1 MKNLYNSKINE
12 VFLAQIKRNKKFS
25 KSKFNYLPEE
35 IYNFFF
41 LTFTLLFSLAI
52 ISHDPTDPN
61 FFKTGLGDT
70 INNYI
75 GVFGSY
81 ISHITFMVLGNSSY
95 FFTSLLLYLA
105 LCKYRILSNDI
116 KLASLKN
123 ITLIVIMLI
132 SLSLLFE
139 FTVPNSGGYLGHL
152 IFYYVSNYIGDY
164 GTLLASVLIL
174 IYSFT
179 IYFNVS
185 IMSLLKKTN
194 KIFTYVYLKTKY
206 NIKSFYEKTN
216 LKIQLNKQKKDNI
229 ENNKEKAPRSTTVE
243 ILKEK
248 PVESKR
254 AFKEKQQILFSDD
267 NNRLPLIEFLEK
279 HDSEII
285 SHDEDSLKLMSE
297 LLEQNLS
304 HYGISAK
311 VKAVKPGP
319 IVTLFEIEPVAGTKA
334 ATINT
339 ISKDLARTM
348 TVPSLRVVETVP
360 GTAHIG
366 IEIPNDDRETV
377 SLKDIIS
384 SKEFEDSKA
393 SLTMALGKD
402 IQGKP
407 VCIDLHKLPHL
418 LVAGTTGSGKS
429 VAVHSMIVSLL
440 YKHDVDHLKF
450 LMIDPKML
458 ELSTYEGLPHLLH
471 PVVTDMNEAK
481 SVLHWC
487 VQEMERRYRF
497 MMDLNVRNIQSYN
510 KQIKKNQD
518 EGVNVVYG
526 PSEGNNEKFHEKIPY
541 IVVVVDEFADMM
553 QTVGKKV
560 EDLITRLAQKA
571 RAAGIHLILATQRPS
586 VNVITG
592 LIKANI
598 PTRIGMKVS
607 SNIDSRTILDSMGA
621 EQLLGL
627 GDMLFRDSGTNVL
640 KRIHGSYVSENE
652 ISKITDFLREQKISD
667 EIESILLEDNDDTT
681 DNEINETS
689 DELYNE
695 AVSIVK
701 ETKKTS
707 ISFLQRKLK
716 IGYNRAANLIEAMEA
731 KGILS
736 EPQTNGNRD
745 IL

>member
-1 MKNLYNSKINE
+1 
-12 VFLAQIKRNKKFS
+12 LAQIKRNKKFT
-25 KSKFNYLPEE
+25 KTKLNYLPKE
-35 IYNFFF
+35 IFNFFF
-41 LTFTLLFSLAI
+41 LTFTLLFTLSI
-52 ISHDPTDPN
+52 ISYDPSDPN

-75 GVFGSY
+75 GIFGSY
-81 ISHITFMVLGNSSY
+81 VSHITFMLFGKTTYFISVLLIYLVLERYGLVPSRGTIFSYKNSLLVLLIL
-95 FFTSLLLYLA
+95 TSLSIISDF
-105 LCKYRILSNDI
+105 ILSG
-116 KLASLKN
+116 
-123 ITLIVIMLI
+123 T
-132 SLSLLFE
+132 
-139 FTVPNSGGYLGHL
+139 GGYLGHISL
-152 IFYYVSNYIGDY
+152 HHLSNYIGAY
-164 GTLLASVLIL
+164 GSVIASLLTLLFSLVHYFDISVLST
-174 IYSFT
+174 YNRF
-179 IYFNVS
+179 
-185 IMSLLKKTN
+185 K
-194 KIFTYVYLKTKY
+194 KIFTYLYLKIKY
-206 NIKSFYEKTN
+206 KVLIFYEKTN
-216 LKIQLNKQKKDNI
+216 LQIQLAKQKKNNNENI
-229 ENNKEKAPRSTTVE
+229 IKKEPSTTQVE
-243 ILKEK
+243 IIKQK
-248 PVESKR
+248 SIESKR
-254 AFKEKQQILFSDD
+254 EFKEKQQTLFSD
-267 NNRLPLIEFLEK
+267 NNKLPLLEFLEK
-279 HDSEII
+279 HNSEII
-285 SHDEDSLKLMSE
+285 NHDEDSLKLMSE
-297 LLEQNLS
+297 MLEQNLQ

-319 IVTLFEIEPVAGTKA
+319 IVTLFEIEPIAGTKA
-334 ATINT
+334 ATIST

-384 SKEFEDSKA
+384 SKEFENSKA
-393 SLTMALGKD
+393 ALTMALGKD

-407 VCIDLHKLPHL
+407 VCVDLHKLPHL

-440 YKHDVDHLKF
+440 YKHDIENLKF

-510 KQIKKNQD
+510 KQLKQNIDDGIKT
-518 EGVNVVYG
+518 VYG
-526 PSEGNNEKFHEKIPY
+526 PTEGNNEKYHEKLPY

-598 PTRIGMKVS
+598 PTRIGLKVS

-627 GDMLFRDSGTNVL
+627 GDMLFRGSGTNVL
-640 KRIHGSYVSENE
+640 QRIHGAFVSEGE
-652 ISKITDFLREQKISD
+652 ITKIADFLRDQKRND
-667 EIESILLEDNDDTT
+667 DIESILLDNDETE
-681 DNEINETS
+681 NQEEINETS

-695 AVSIVK
+695 AVNIVK
-701 ETKKTS
+701 DTKKTS

-736 EPQTNGNRD
+736 EPQSNGNRD

>member
-1 MKNLYNSKINE
+1 M
-12 VFLAQIKRNKKFS
+12 AQIKRNKKFT
-25 KSKFNYLPEE
+25 KTKLNYLPKE
-35 IYNFFF
+35 IFNFFF
-41 LTFTLLFSLAI
+41 LTFTLLFTLSV
-52 ISHDPTDPN
+52 ISHDPSDPN

-75 GVFGSY
+75 GIFGSY
-81 ISHITFMVLGNSSY
+81 VSHMTFMIFGNTTYFITVLLIYLVLERYGLVPSRGTIFSY
-95 FFTSLLLYLA
+95 KNSLLVL
-105 LCKYRILSNDI
+105 
-116 KLASLKN
+116 
-123 ITLIVIMLI
+123 LILI
-132 SLSLLFE
+132 SLSILSDFILSG
-139 FTVPNSGGYLGHL
+139 TGGYLGHISL
-152 IFYYVSNYIGDY
+152 HHLSNYIGVY
-164 GTLLASVLIL
+164 GSVTASLVTLLYSLVYYFDISVLST
-174 IYSFT
+174 YHRF
-179 IYFNVS
+179 
-185 IMSLLKKTN
+185 K
-194 KIFTYVYLKTKY
+194 KIFIYLYLKIKY
-206 NIKSFYEKTN
+206 KALSFYEKTN
-216 LKIQLNKQKKDNI
+216 LQIQLAKQKKN
-229 ENNKEKAPRSTTVE
+229 NNKNIIKKEPNTTEVE
-243 ILKEK
+243 IIK
-248 PVESKR
+248 PKSIESKR
-254 AFKEKQQILFSDD
+254 EFKEKQQTLFSD
-267 NNRLPLIEFLEK
+267 NNKLPLLEFLEK
-279 HDSEII
+279 HNSEII
-285 SHDEDSLKLMSE
+285 NHDEDSLKLMSE
-297 LLEQNLS
+297 MLEQNLQ

-319 IVTLFEIEPVAGTKA
+319 IVTLFEIEPIAGTKA
-334 ATINT
+334 ATIST

-384 SKEFEDSKA
+384 SKEFENSKA
-393 SLTMALGKD
+393 ALTMALGKD

-407 VCIDLHKLPHL
+407 VCVDLHKLPHL

-440 YKHDVDHLKF
+440 YKHDIENLKF

-510 KQIKKNQD
+510 KQLKQNIDDGIKT
-518 EGVNVVYG
+518 VYG
-526 PSEGNNEKFHEKIPY
+526 PTEGNNEKYHEKLPY

-598 PTRIGMKVS
+598 PTRIGLKVS

-627 GDMLFRDSGTNVL
+627 GDMLFRGSGTNVL
-640 KRIHGSYVSENE
+640 QRIHGAFVSEGE
-652 ISKITDFLREQKISD
+652 ITKIADFLRDQKRNND
-667 EIESILLEDNDDTT
+667 IESILLDNDETENQD
-681 DNEINETS
+681 EINETS

-695 AVSIVK
+695 AVNIVK
-701 ETKKTS
+701 DTKKTS

-736 EPQTNGNRD
+736 EPQSNGNRD

>member
-1 MKNLYNSKINE
+1 M
-12 VFLAQIKRNKKFS
+12 AQIRRNKKFTQS
-25 KSKFNYLPEE
+25 KLSYLPKE

-41 LTFTLLFSLAI
+41 LAFTLLFALSI
-52 ISHDPTDPN
+52 ISHDPSDPN

-75 GVFGSY
+75 GIFGSY
-81 ISHITFMVLGNSSY
+81 ISHITFMIFGKTSY
-95 FFTSLLLYLA
+95 FITALLIYLA
-105 LCKYRILSNDI
+105 FQKYRILITNETSV
-116 KLASLKN
+116 SFKN
-123 ITLIVIMLI
+123 IALVIILLTSMSTVSEYI
-132 SLSLLFE
+132 LSS
-139 FTVPNSGGYLGHL
+139 TGGYLGHI
-152 IFYYVSNYIGDY
+152 IFYHLSNYIGAY
-164 GTLLASVLIL
+164 GTLLASVMSFV
-174 IYSFT
+174 YSF
-179 IYFNVS
+179 IFYFDISVS
-185 IMSLLKKTN
+185 NTFN
-194 KIFTYVYLKTKY
+194 KIMKMSTYIYLKTKY
-206 NIKSFYEKTN
+206 KLGNLYEQINLKVQLAKQKKTN
-216 LKIQLNKQKKDNI
+216 LNIKVEKKPNL
-229 ENNKEKAPRSTTVE
+229 TQVE
-243 ILKEK
+243 IVKPK

-254 AFKEKQQILFSDD
+254 AFKEKQQILFSDS
-267 NNRLPLIEFLEK
+267 NNKLPLLEFLEQ

-285 SHDEDSLKLMSE
+285 NHDEESLKLMSE
-297 LLEQNLS
+297 MLEQNLS

-384 SKEFEDSKA
+384 SKEFENSKA

-407 VCIDLHKLPHL
+407 VCVDLHKLPHL

-510 KQIKKNQD
+510 KQIKKNKD
-518 EGVNVVYG
+518 EGINAVYS
-526 PSEGNNEKFHEKIPY
+526 PTEGNNERYHEKLPY

-598 PTRIGMKVS
+598 PTRIGLKVS

-627 GDMLFRDSGTNVL
+627 GDMLFRGSGTNIL
-640 KRIHGSYVSENE
+640 QRIHGAYVSEGE
-652 ISKITDFLREQKISD
+652 ITKISDFLREQKRNN
-667 EIESILLEDNDDTT
+667 EIESILLEDDEPEEQ
-681 DNEINETS
+681 NEINETS

-695 AVSIVK
+695 AVNIVK

-736 EPQTNGNRD
+736 EPQSNGNRE

>member
-1 MKNLYNSKINE
+1 M
-12 VFLAQIKRNKKFS
+12 AQISRNKKLS
-25 KSKFNYLPEE
+25 KTKFNYLPKE
-35 IYNFFF
+35 IFNFFF
-41 LTFTLLFSLAI
+41 LTFALLFSLSI
-52 ISHDPTDPN
+52 ISYDPSDPN

-75 GVFGSY
+75 GIIGSY
-81 ISHITFMVLGNSSY
+81 VSHMTFMIFGNVSY
-95 FFTSLLLYLA
+95 LIASFIIYLSLS
-105 LCKYRILSNDI
+105 KYRIISPSNAVTI
-116 KLASLKN
+116 ARILLPAFFFLGFCTILEN
-123 ITLIVIMLI
+123 I
-132 SLSLLFE
+132 SSS
-139 FTVPNSGGYLGHL
+139 SGGYIGHV
-152 IFYYVSNYIGDY
+152 IFNYSSNYIGTF
-164 GTLLASVLIL
+164 GALIASVLIT
-174 IYSFT
+174 IYSLVYYLD
-179 IYFNVS
+179 ISLNV
-185 IMSLLKKTN
+185 LYKKI
-194 KIFTYVYLKTKY
+194 KKLGTYSYLKTKY
-206 NIKSFYEKTN
+206 KISSFYEQLS
-216 LKIQLNKQKKDNI
+216 LKIKLSKQRERSKIRDLNKEPNSAEINI
-229 ENNKEKAPRSTTVE
+229 IKPKRS
-243 ILKEK
+243 
-248 PVESKR
+248 ESKR
-254 AFKEKQQILFSDD
+254 AFKEKQQTLFVDQ
-267 NNRLPLIEFLEK
+267 NNKLPLIEFLEK

-285 SHDEDSLKLMSE
+285 NHDEASLKLMSE
-297 LLEQNLS
+297 MLEQNLS

-334 ATINT
+334 STINN

-377 SLKDIIS
+377 SLKDIIC
-384 SKEFEDSKA
+384 SKEFENSRA

-407 VCIDLHKLPHL
+407 VCVDLHKLPHL

-429 VAVHSMIVSLL
+429 VAVHSMIISLL
-440 YKHDVDHLKF
+440 YKHDIDHLKF

-458 ELSTYEGLPHLLH
+458 ELSSYEGLPHLLH

-481 SVLHWC
+481 SVLYWC
-487 VQEMERRYRF
+487 VQEMERRYRY

-510 KQIKKNQD
+510 KQIKENKE
-518 EGVNVVYG
+518 EGIDAIYS
-526 PSEGNNEKFHEKIPY
+526 PTEGNNEKYHQKLPY

-560 EDLITRLAQKA
+560 EDLIIRLSQKA

-598 PTRIGMKVS
+598 PTRLGLKVS

-627 GDMLFRDSGTNVL
+627 GDMLYRGSGTHVL
-640 KRIHGSYVSENE
+640 QRIHGAFVSEQE
-652 ISKITDFLREQKISD
+652 IAKVSDFLREQKVTD
-667 EIESILLEDNDDTT
+667 DIESILLEDDDNE
-681 DNEINETS
+681 DNTEINETS

-695 AVSIVK
+695 AVNIVK
-701 ETKKTS
+701 ETRKTS

-736 EPQTNGNRD
+736 EPQQNGNRE

>member
-1 MKNLYNSKINE
+1 
-12 VFLAQIKRNKKFS
+12 LAQIKRNKKFT
-25 KSKFNYLPEE
+25 KTKLNYLPKE
-35 IYNFFF
+35 IFNFFF
-41 LTFTLLFSLAI
+41 LIFTLLFTLSV
-52 ISHDPTDPN
+52 ISHDPSDPN

-75 GVFGSY
+75 GIFGSY
-81 ISHITFMVLGNSSY
+81 VSHITFMLFGKTTYFITVLLIYLVLERYGLVPSRGTTFSY
-95 FFTSLLLYLA
+95 KNSLLVL
-105 LCKYRILSNDI
+105 
-116 KLASLKN
+116 
-123 ITLIVIMLI
+123 LILI
-132 SLSLLFE
+132 SLSIMSDFILSG
-139 FTVPNSGGYLGHL
+139 TGGYLGHISL
-152 IFYYVSNYIGDY
+152 HHLSNYIGAY
-164 GTLLASVLIL
+164 GSVIASLVTLLYSLVYYFDISVLST
-174 IYSFT
+174 YNRF
-179 IYFNVS
+179 
-185 IMSLLKKTN
+185 K
-194 KIFTYVYLKTKY
+194 KIFTYLYLKIKY
-206 NIKSFYEKTN
+206 KTLSFYEKTN
-216 LKIQLNKQKKDNI
+216 LQIQLAKQKKI
-229 ENNKEKAPRSTTVE
+229 NNKNIIKKEPNATEVE
-243 ILKEK
+243 IIK
-248 PVESKR
+248 PKSIESKR
-254 AFKEKQQILFSDD
+254 EFKEKQQTLFSD
-267 NNRLPLIEFLEK
+267 NNKLPLLEFLEK
-279 HDSEII
+279 HNSEII
-285 SHDEDSLKLMSE
+285 NHDEDSLKLMSE
-297 LLEQNLS
+297 MLEQNLQ

-319 IVTLFEIEPVAGTKA
+319 IVTLFEIEPIAGTKA
-334 ATINT
+334 ATIST

-384 SKEFEDSKA
+384 SKEFENSKA
-393 SLTMALGKD
+393 ALTMALGKD

-407 VCIDLHKLPHL
+407 VCVDLHKLPHL

-440 YKHDVDHLKF
+440 YKHDIENLKF

-510 KQIKKNQD
+510 KQLKQNIDNGIKT
-518 EGVNVVYG
+518 VYG
-526 PSEGNNEKFHEKIPY
+526 PTEGNNEKYHEKLPY

-598 PTRIGMKVS
+598 PTRIGLKVS

-627 GDMLFRDSGTNVL
+627 GDMLFRGSGTNVL
-640 KRIHGSYVSENE
+640 QRIHGAFVSEGE
-652 ISKITDFLREQKISD
+652 ITKIADFLRDQKRNND
-667 EIESILLEDNDDTT
+667 IESILLDNDETENQD
-681 DNEINETS
+681 EINETS

-695 AVSIVK
+695 AVNIVK
-701 ETKKTS
+701 DTKKTS

-736 EPQTNGNRD
+736 EPQSNGNRD

>member
-1 MKNLYNSKINE
+1 VY
-12 VFLAQIKRNKKFS
+12 LAQISRNKKLS
-25 KSKFNYLPEE
+25 KTKFNYLPKE
-35 IYNFFF
+35 IFNFFF
-41 LTFTLLFSLAI
+41 LTFALLFSLSI
-52 ISHDPTDPN
+52 ISYDPSDPN

-75 GVFGSY
+75 GIIGSY
-81 ISHITFMVLGNSSY
+81 VSHMTFMIFGNVSY
-95 FFTSLLLYLA
+95 LLA
-105 LCKYRILSNDI
+105 LFITYLSLSKYRIISPSNAVTIARILLPIFFFLSFCTI
-116 KLASLKN
+116 LEN
-123 ITLIVIMLI
+123 I
-132 SLSLLFE
+132 SS
-139 FTVPNSGGYLGHL
+139 SAGGYIGHV
-152 IFYYVSNYIGDY
+152 IFNYSSNYIGAF
-164 GTLLASVLIL
+164 GALIASVLIT
-174 IYSFT
+174 IYSLVYYLD
-179 IYFNVS
+179 IQINV
-185 IMSLLKKTN
+185 LYKKI
-194 KIFTYVYLKTKY
+194 KKLGTYLYLKTKY
-206 NIKSFYEKTN
+206 KISSFYEQLS
-216 LKIQLNKQKKDNI
+216 LKIKLSKQRERNKIRDLNKEPNSAEINIIKPKK
-229 ENNKEKAPRSTTVE
+229 A
-243 ILKEK
+243 
-248 PVESKR
+248 ESKR
-254 AFKEKQQILFSDD
+254 AFKEKQQTLFVDQ
-267 NNRLPLIEFLEK
+267 NNKLPLIEFLEK

-285 SHDEDSLKLMSE
+285 NHDEASLKLMSE
-297 LLEQNLS
+297 MLEQNLS

-334 ATINT
+334 STINN

-377 SLKDIIS
+377 SLKDIIC
-384 SKEFEDSKA
+384 SKEFENSRA

-407 VCIDLHKLPHL
+407 VCVDLHKLPHL

-429 VAVHSMIVSLL
+429 VAVHSMIISLL
-440 YKHDVDHLKF
+440 YKHDIDHLKF

-458 ELSTYEGLPHLLH
+458 ELSSYEGLPHLLH

-481 SVLHWC
+481 SVLYWC
-487 VQEMERRYRF
+487 VQEMERRYRY

-510 KQIKKNQD
+510 KQIKENKE
-518 EGVNVVYG
+518 EGIDAIYS
-526 PSEGNNEKFHEKIPY
+526 PTEGNNEKFHQKLPY

-560 EDLITRLAQKA
+560 EDLIIRLSQKA

-598 PTRIGMKVS
+598 PTRLGLKVS

-627 GDMLFRDSGTNVL
+627 GDMLYRGSGTHVL
-640 KRIHGSYVSENE
+640 QRIHGAFVSEQE
-652 ISKITDFLREQKISD
+652 IAKVSDFLREQKVTD
-667 EIESILLEDNDDTT
+667 DIESILLEDD
-681 DNEINETS
+681 DNEDNTEVNETS

-695 AVSIVK
+695 AVNIVK
-701 ETKKTS
+701 ETRKTS

-736 EPQTNGNRD
+736 EPQQNGNRE

>member
-1 MKNLYNSKINE
+1 
-12 VFLAQIKRNKKFS
+12 LAQIKRNKKFT
-25 KSKFNYLPEE
+25 KTKLNYLPKE
-35 IYNFFF
+35 IFNFFF
-41 LTFTLLFSLAI
+41 LIFTLLFTLSV
-52 ISHDPTDPN
+52 ISHDPSDPN

-75 GVFGSY
+75 GIFGSY
-81 ISHITFMVLGNSSY
+81 VSHITFMLFGKTTYFITVLLIYLVLERYGLVPSRGTTFSY
-95 FFTSLLLYLA
+95 KNSLLVL
-105 LCKYRILSNDI
+105 
-116 KLASLKN
+116 
-123 ITLIVIMLI
+123 LILI
-132 SLSLLFE
+132 SLSIMSDFILSG
-139 FTVPNSGGYLGHL
+139 TGGYLGHISL
-152 IFYYVSNYIGDY
+152 HHLSNYIGAY
-164 GTLLASVLIL
+164 GSVIASLVTLLYSLVYYFDISVLST
-174 IYSFT
+174 YNRF
-179 IYFNVS
+179 
-185 IMSLLKKTN
+185 K
-194 KIFTYVYLKTKY
+194 KIFTYLYLKIKY
-206 NIKSFYEKTN
+206 KTLSFYEKTN
-216 LKIQLNKQKKDNI
+216 LQIQLAKQKKI
-229 ENNKEKAPRSTTVE
+229 NNKNIIKKEPNATEVE
-243 ILKEK
+243 IIK
-248 PVESKR
+248 PKSIESKR
-254 AFKEKQQILFSDD
+254 EFKEKQQTLFSD
-267 NNRLPLIEFLEK
+267 NNKLPLLEFLEK
-279 HDSEII
+279 HNSEII
-285 SHDEDSLKLMSE
+285 NHDEDSLKLMSE
-297 LLEQNLS
+297 MLEQNLQ

-319 IVTLFEIEPVAGTKA
+319 IVTLFEIEPIAGTKA
-334 ATINT
+334 ATIST

-384 SKEFEDSKA
+384 SKEFENSKA
-393 SLTMALGKD
+393 ALTMALGKD

-407 VCIDLHKLPHL
+407 VCVDLHKLPHL

-440 YKHDVDHLKF
+440 YKHDIENLKF

-510 KQIKKNQD
+510 RQLKQNIDNGIKT
-518 EGVNVVYG
+518 VYG
-526 PSEGNNEKFHEKIPY
+526 PTEGNNEKYHEKLPY

-598 PTRIGMKVS
+598 PTRIGLKVS

-627 GDMLFRDSGTNVL
+627 GDMLFRGSGTNVL
-640 KRIHGSYVSENE
+640 QRIHGAFVSEGE
-652 ISKITDFLREQKISD
+652 ITKIADFLRDQKRNND
-667 EIESILLEDNDDTT
+667 IESILLDNDETENQD
-681 DNEINETS
+681 EINETS

-695 AVSIVK
+695 AVNIVK
-701 ETKKTS
+701 DTKKTS

-736 EPQTNGNRD
+736 EPQSNGNRD

>member
-12 VFLAQIKRNKKFS
+12 VFLAQIKRNKKFT
-25 KSKFNYLPEE
+25 KAKFNYVPEE

-52 ISHDPTDPN
+52 ISHDPSDPN

-95 FFTSLLLYLA
+95 FLMGLLLYLA
-105 LCKYRILSNDI
+105 LCKYRITRNDI
-116 KLASLKN
+116 KLFSLKH
-123 ITLIVIMLI
+123 IALMMIMLI

-139 FTVPNSGGYLGHL
+139 YTTASSGGYLGHSL
-152 IFYYVSNYIGDY
+152 FYYLSNYIGDY
-164 GTLLASVLIL
+164 GTLLASILSL
-174 IYSFT
+174 IYSAI
-179 IYFNVS
+179 IYFKISV
-185 IMSLLKKTN
+185 IALLNKTN
-194 KIFTYVYLKTKY
+194 KIFTYIYLKTKY
-206 NIKSFYEKTN
+206 NLKSFYEKTN
-216 LKIQLNKQKKDNI
+216 LQIQLNKQKKVKI
-229 ENNKEKAPRSTTVE
+229 EHSKEKSPRNTKVE

-248 PVESKR
+248 PIESKR
-254 AFKEKQQILFSDD
+254 EFKEKQQILFSDS
-267 NNRLPLIEFLEK
+267 NNKLPLIEFLEK
-279 HDSEII
+279 HNSEII
-285 SHDEDSLKLMSE
+285 NHDEASLKLMSE
-297 LLEQNLS
+297 MLEQNLS

-311 VKAVKPGP
+311 VQAVKPGP

-377 SLKDIIS
+377 SLKDIIC
-384 SKEFEDSKA
+384 SKEFENSKA
-393 SLTMALGKD
+393 ALTMALGKD

-510 KQIKKNQD
+510 KQVEKNQE

-526 PSEGNNEKFHEKIPY
+526 PSEGNNEKYHEKIPY

-640 KRIHGSYVSENE
+640 KRIHGSFVSENE
-652 ISKITDFLREQKISD
+652 ISKITDFLREQKINED
-667 EIESILLEDNDDTT
+667 IESILLDDDDESIDT
-681 DNEINETS
+681 EINETS

-736 EPQTNGNRD
+736 EPQSNGNRE
-745 IL
+745 LL

>member
-1 MKNLYNSKINE
+1 LYNPYRNE
-12 VFLAQIKRNKKFS
+12 VNLAQIRRNKKFTQS
-25 KSKFNYLPEE
+25 KLSYLPKE

-41 LTFTLLFSLAI
+41 LAFTLLFALSI
-52 ISHDPTDPN
+52 ISHDPSDPN

-75 GVFGSY
+75 GIFGSY
-81 ISHITFMVLGNSSY
+81 ISHITFMIFGKTSY
-95 FFTSLLLYLA
+95 FITALLIYLA
-105 LCKYRILSNDI
+105 FQKYRILITNETSV
-116 KLASLKN
+116 SFKN
-123 ITLIVIMLI
+123 IALVVILLTSMSSVSEYI
-132 SLSLLFE
+132 LSS
-139 FTVPNSGGYLGHL
+139 TGGYLGHI
-152 IFYYVSNYIGDY
+152 IFYHLSNYIGAY
-164 GTLLASVLIL
+164 GALLASVMSFV
-174 IYSFT
+174 YSF
-179 IYFNVS
+179 IFYFDISVS
-185 IMSLLKKTN
+185 NTFN
-194 KIFTYVYLKTKY
+194 KIMKMSTYIYLKTKY
-206 NIKSFYEKTN
+206 KLGNLYEQINLKVQLAKQKKTN
-216 LKIQLNKQKKDNI
+216 LNIKVEKKPNL
-229 ENNKEKAPRSTTVE
+229 TQVE
-243 ILKEK
+243 IVKPK

-254 AFKEKQQILFSDD
+254 AFKEKQQILFSDS
-267 NNRLPLIEFLEK
+267 NNKLPLLEFLEQ

-285 SHDEDSLKLMSE
+285 NHDEESLKLMSE
-297 LLEQNLS
+297 MLEQNLS

-384 SKEFEDSKA
+384 SKEFENSKA

-407 VCIDLHKLPHL
+407 VCVDLHKLPHL

-510 KQIKKNQD
+510 KQIKKNKD
-518 EGVNVVYG
+518 EGINAVYS
-526 PSEGNNEKFHEKIPY
+526 PTEGNNERYHEKLPY

-598 PTRIGMKVS
+598 PTRIGLKVS

-627 GDMLFRDSGTNVL
+627 GDMLFRGSGTNIL
-640 KRIHGSYVSENE
+640 QRIHGAYVSEGE
-652 ISKITDFLREQKISD
+652 ITKISDFLREQKRNN
-667 EIESILLEDNDDTT
+667 EIESILLEDDEPEEQ
-681 DNEINETS
+681 NEINETS

-695 AVSIVK
+695 AVNIVK

-736 EPQTNGNRD
+736 EPQSNGNRE

>member
-1 MKNLYNSKINE
+1 M
-12 VFLAQIKRNKKFS
+12 AQISRNKKLS
-25 KSKFNYLPEE
+25 KTKFNYLPKE
-35 IYNFFF
+35 IFNFFF
-41 LTFTLLFSLAI
+41 LTFALLFSLSI
-52 ISHDPTDPN
+52 ISYDPSDPN

-75 GVFGSY
+75 GIIGSY
-81 ISHITFMVLGNSSY
+81 VSHMTFMIFGNVSY
-95 FFTSLLLYLA
+95 LIASFIIYLSLS
-105 LCKYRILSNDI
+105 KYRIISPSNAVTIARILLPVFFFLSFCTI
-116 KLASLKN
+116 LEN
-123 ITLIVIMLI
+123 I
-132 SLSLLFE
+132 SSS
-139 FTVPNSGGYLGHL
+139 SGGYIGHV
-152 IFYYVSNYIGDY
+152 IFNYSSNYIGTF
-164 GTLLASVLIL
+164 GTLIASVLIA
-174 IYSFT
+174 IYSLVYYLD
-179 IYFNVS
+179 ISLNVFY
-185 IMSLLKKTN
+185 KKI
-194 KIFTYVYLKTKY
+194 KKLGTYSYLKTKY
-206 NIKSFYEKTN
+206 KISSFYEQLS
-216 LKIQLNKQKKDNI
+216 LKIKLSKQRERSKIRDLNKEPNSAEINIIKPKK
-229 ENNKEKAPRSTTVE
+229 P
-243 ILKEK
+243 
-248 PVESKR
+248 ESKR
-254 AFKEKQQILFSDD
+254 AFKEKQQTLFVDQ
-267 NNRLPLIEFLEK
+267 NNKLPLIEFLEK

-285 SHDEDSLKLMSE
+285 NHDEASLKLMSE
-297 LLEQNLS
+297 MLEQNLS
-304 HYGISAK
+304 HYGLSAK

-334 ATINT
+334 STINN

-377 SLKDIIS
+377 SLKDIIC
-384 SKEFEDSKA
+384 SKEFENSRA

-407 VCIDLHKLPHL
+407 VCVDLHKLPHL

-429 VAVHSMIVSLL
+429 VAVHSMIISLL
-440 YKHDVDHLKF
+440 YKHDIDHLKF

-458 ELSTYEGLPHLLH
+458 ELSSYEGLPHLLH

-481 SVLHWC
+481 SVLYWC
-487 VQEMERRYRF
+487 VQEMERRYRY

-510 KQIKKNQD
+510 KQIKENKE
-518 EGVNVVYG
+518 EGIDAIYS
-526 PSEGNNEKFHEKIPY
+526 PTEGNNEKYHQKLPY

-560 EDLITRLAQKA
+560 EDLIIRLSQKA

-598 PTRIGMKVS
+598 PTRLGLKVS

-627 GDMLFRDSGTNVL
+627 GDMLYRGSGTHVL
-640 KRIHGSYVSENE
+640 QRIHGAFVSEQE
-652 ISKITDFLREQKISD
+652 IGKVSDFLREQKVTD
-667 EIESILLEDNDDTT
+667 DIESILLEDDDNE
-681 DNEINETS
+681 DNTEINETS

-695 AVSIVK
+695 AVNIVK
-701 ETKKTS
+701 ETRKTS

-736 EPQTNGNRD
+736 EPQQNGNRE

>member
-1 MKNLYNSKINE
+1 M
-12 VFLAQIKRNKKFS
+12 AQIRRNKKFTQS
-25 KSKFNYLPEE
+25 KLSYLPKE

-41 LTFTLLFSLAI
+41 LAFTLLFALSI
-52 ISHDPTDPN
+52 ISHDPSDPN

-75 GVFGSY
+75 GIFGSY
-81 ISHITFMVLGNSSY
+81 ISHITFMIFGKTSY
-95 FFTSLLLYLA
+95 FITALLIYLA
-105 LCKYRILSNDI
+105 FQKYRILITNETS
-116 KLASLKN
+116 ASFKN
-123 ITLIVIMLI
+123 IALVIILLTSMSTVSEYI
-132 SLSLLFE
+132 LSS
-139 FTVPNSGGYLGHL
+139 TGGYLGHI
-152 IFYYVSNYIGDY
+152 IFYHLSNYIGEY
-164 GTLLASVLIL
+164 GALLASVMSFV
-174 IYSFT
+174 YSF
-179 IYFNVS
+179 IFYFDISVS
-185 IMSLLKKTN
+185 NTFN
-194 KIFTYVYLKTKY
+194 KIMKISTYIYLKTKY
-206 NIKSFYEKTN
+206 KLGNLYEQINLKVQLAKQKKTN
-216 LKIQLNKQKKDNI
+216 LNIKVEKKPNL
-229 ENNKEKAPRSTTVE
+229 TQVE
-243 ILKEK
+243 IVK
-248 PVESKR
+248 PKSVESKR
-254 AFKEKQQILFSDD
+254 AFKEKQQILFSDS
-267 NNRLPLIEFLEK
+267 NNKLPLLEFLEQ

-285 SHDEDSLKLMSE
+285 NHDEESLKLMSE
-297 LLEQNLS
+297 MLEQNLS

-384 SKEFEDSKA
+384 SKEFENSKA
-393 SLTMALGKD
+393 ALTMALGKD

-407 VCIDLHKLPHL
+407 VCVDLHKLPHL

-440 YKHDVDHLKF
+440 YKHDIDHLKF

-510 KQIKKNQD
+510 KQIKKNKD
-518 EGVNVVYG
+518 EGINAVYS
-526 PSEGNNEKFHEKIPY
+526 PTEGNNERYHEKLPY

-598 PTRIGMKVS
+598 PTRIGLKVS

-627 GDMLFRDSGTNVL
+627 GDMLFRGSGTNIL
-640 KRIHGSYVSENE
+640 QRIHGAFVSEGE
-652 ISKITDFLREQKISD
+652 ITKISDFLREQKRNN
-667 EIESILLEDNDDTT
+667 EMESILLEDDEPDEQ
-681 DNEINETS
+681 NEINETS

-695 AVSIVK
+695 AVNIVK

-736 EPQTNGNRD
+736 EPQSNGNRE

>member
-1 MKNLYNSKINE
+1 LLVLLI
-12 VFLAQIKRNKKFS
+12 
-25 KSKFNYLPEE
+25 
-35 IYNFFF
+35 
-41 LTFTLLFSLAI
+41 LTSLSI
-52 ISHDPTDPN
+52 ISD
-61 FFKTGLGDT
+61 F
-70 INNYI
+70 
-75 GVFGSY
+75 
-81 ISHITFMVLGNSSY
+81 
-95 FFTSLLLYLA
+95 
-105 LCKYRILSNDI
+105 ILSG
-116 KLASLKN
+116 
-123 ITLIVIMLI
+123 
-132 SLSLLFE
+132 
-139 FTVPNSGGYLGHL
+139 SGGYLGHICL
-152 IFYYVSNYIGDY
+152 HHLSNYIGTY
-164 GTLLASVLIL
+164 GSAIASMLTLLFSLVYYFDISVLRT
-174 IYSFT
+174 YNRF
-179 IYFNVS
+179 
-185 IMSLLKKTN
+185 K
-194 KIFTYVYLKTKY
+194 KIFTYLYLKIKY
-206 NIKSFYEKTN
+206 KALSFYEKTN
-216 LKIQLNKQKKDNI
+216 LQIQLAKQKKNNNENI
-229 ENNKEKAPRSTTVE
+229 IKKQPNVTEVE
-243 ILKEK
+243 IIK
-248 PVESKR
+248 PKSIESKR
-254 AFKEKQQILFSDD
+254 EFKEKQQTLFSD
-267 NNRLPLIEFLEK
+267 NNKLPLLEFLEK
-279 HDSEII
+279 HNSEII
-285 SHDEDSLKLMSE
+285 NHDEDSLKLMSE
-297 LLEQNLS
+297 MLEQNLQ

-319 IVTLFEIEPVAGTKA
+319 IVTLFEIEPIAGTKA
-334 ATINT
+334 ATIST

-384 SKEFEDSKA
+384 SKEFENSKA
-393 SLTMALGKD
+393 ALTMALGKD

-407 VCIDLHKLPHL
+407 VCVDLHKLPHL

-440 YKHDVDHLKF
+440 YKHDIENLKF

-510 KQIKKNQD
+510 KQLKQNID
-518 EGVNVVYG
+518 EGIKTVYG
-526 PSEGNNEKFHEKIPY
+526 PTEGNNEKYHEKLPY

-598 PTRIGMKVS
+598 PTRIGLKVS

-627 GDMLFRDSGTNVL
+627 GDMLFRGSGTNVL
-640 KRIHGSYVSENE
+640 QRIHGAFVSEGE
-652 ISKITDFLREQKISD
+652 ITKIADFLRDQKRNND
-667 EIESILLEDNDDTT
+667 IESILLDNDETE
-681 DNEINETS
+681 NQEEINETS

-695 AVSIVK
+695 AVNIVK
-701 ETKKTS
+701 DTKKTS

-736 EPQTNGNRD
+736 EPQSNGNRD

>member
-1 MKNLYNSKINE
+1 
-12 VFLAQIKRNKKFS
+12 LAQIRRNKKFTQS
-25 KSKFNYLPEE
+25 KLSYLPKE

-41 LTFTLLFSLAI
+41 LALTLLFALSI
-52 ISHDPTDPN
+52 ISHDPSDPN

-75 GVFGSY
+75 GIFGSY
-81 ISHITFMVLGNSSY
+81 ISHITFMIFGKTSY
-95 FFTSLLLYLA
+95 FITALLIYLA
-105 LCKYRILSNDI
+105 FQKYRILITNETSV
-116 KLASLKN
+116 SFKN
-123 ITLIVIMLI
+123 IALVIILLTSMSTVSEYI
-132 SLSLLFE
+132 LSS
-139 FTVPNSGGYLGHL
+139 TGGYLGHI
-152 IFYYVSNYIGDY
+152 IFYHLSNYIGAY
-164 GTLLASVLIL
+164 GALLASVMSF
-174 IYSFT
+174 IYSF
-179 IYFNVS
+179 IFYFDISVS
-185 IMSLLKKTN
+185 NTFN
-194 KIFTYVYLKTKY
+194 KIMKMSTYIYLKTKY
-206 NIKSFYEKTN
+206 KLGNLYEQINLKVQLAKQKKTN
-216 LKIQLNKQKKDNI
+216 LNIKVEKKPNL
-229 ENNKEKAPRSTTVE
+229 TQVE
-243 ILKEK
+243 IVKPK

-254 AFKEKQQILFSDD
+254 AFKEKQQILFSDS
-267 NNRLPLIEFLEK
+267 NNKLPLLEFLEQ

-285 SHDEDSLKLMSE
+285 NHDEESLKLMSE
-297 LLEQNLS
+297 MLEQNLS

-384 SKEFEDSKA
+384 SKEFENSKA

-407 VCIDLHKLPHL
+407 VCVDLHKLPHL

-510 KQIKKNQD
+510 KQIKKNKD
-518 EGVNVVYG
+518 EGIKSVYT
-526 PSEGNNEKFHEKIPY
+526 PTEGNNERYHEKLPY

-598 PTRIGMKVS
+598 PTRIGLKVS

-627 GDMLFRDSGTNVL
+627 GDMLFRGSGTNIL
-640 KRIHGSYVSENE
+640 QRIHGAYVSEGE
-652 ISKITDFLREQKISD
+652 ITKISDFLREQKRNN
-667 EIESILLEDNDDTT
+667 EIESILLEDDEPEGQ
-681 DNEINETS
+681 NEINETS

-695 AVSIVK
+695 AVNIVK

-736 EPQTNGNRD
+736 EPQSNGNRE

>member
-1 MKNLYNSKINE
+1 
-12 VFLAQIKRNKKFS
+12 
-25 KSKFNYLPEE
+25 
-35 IYNFFF
+35 
-41 LTFTLLFSLAI
+41 
-52 ISHDPTDPN
+52 
-61 FFKTGLGDT
+61 
-70 INNYI
+70 
-75 GVFGSY
+75 
-81 ISHITFMVLGNSSY
+81 MVYY
-95 FFTSLLLYLA
+95 F
-105 LCKYRILSNDI
+105 DI
-116 KLASLKN
+116 
-123 ITLIVIMLI
+123 
-132 SLSLLFE
+132 
-139 FTVPNSGGYLGHL
+139 
-152 IFYYVSNYIGDY
+152 
-164 GTLLASVLIL
+164 SVLST
-174 IYSFT
+174 YNRF
-179 IYFNVS
+179 
-185 IMSLLKKTN
+185 K
-194 KIFTYVYLKTKY
+194 KIFTYFYLKIKY
-206 NIKSFYEKTN
+206 KTLSFYEKTN
-216 LKIQLNKQKKDNI
+216 LQIQLAKQKKI
-229 ENNKEKAPRSTTVE
+229 NNKNIIKKEPNATEVE
-243 ILKEK
+243 IIK
-248 PVESKR
+248 PKSIESKR
-254 AFKEKQQILFSDD
+254 EFKEKQQTLFSD
-267 NNRLPLIEFLEK
+267 NNKLPLLEFLEK
-279 HDSEII
+279 HNSEII
-285 SHDEDSLKLMSE
+285 NHDEDSLKLMSE
-297 LLEQNLS
+297 MLEQNLQ

-319 IVTLFEIEPVAGTKA
+319 IVTLFEIEPIAGTKA
-334 ATINT
+334 ATIST

-384 SKEFEDSKA
+384 SKEFENSKA
-393 SLTMALGKD
+393 ALTMALGKD

-407 VCIDLHKLPHL
+407 VCVDLHKLPHL

-440 YKHDVDHLKF
+440 YKHDIENLKF

-510 KQIKKNQD
+510 KQLKKNSD
-518 EGVNVVYG
+518 DGIKTVYG
-526 PSEGNNEKFHEKIPY
+526 PTEGNNEKFHEKLPY

-598 PTRIGMKVS
+598 PTRIGLKVS

-627 GDMLFRDSGTNVL
+627 GDMLFRGSGTNVL
-640 KRIHGSYVSENE
+640 QRIHGAFVSEGE
-652 ISKITDFLREQKISD
+652 ITKIADFLRDQKRNYD
-667 EIESILLEDNDDTT
+667 IESILLDNDEIENQD
-681 DNEINETS
+681 EINETS

-695 AVSIVK
+695 AVNIVK
-701 ETKKTS
+701 DTKKTS

-736 EPQTNGNRD
+736 EPQSNGNRD

>member
-1 MKNLYNSKINE
+1 M
-12 VFLAQIKRNKKFS
+12 AQISRNKKLS
-25 KSKFNYLPEE
+25 KTKFNYLPKE
-35 IYNFFF
+35 IFNFFF
-41 LTFTLLFSLAI
+41 LTFALLFSLSI
-52 ISHDPTDPN
+52 ISYDPSDPN

-75 GVFGSY
+75 GIIGSY
-81 ISHITFMVLGNSSY
+81 VSHMTFMIFGNVSY
-95 FFTSLLLYLA
+95 LLA
-105 LCKYRILSNDI
+105 LFITYLSLSKYRIISPSNAVTIARILLPVFFFLSFCTI
-116 KLASLKN
+116 LEN
-123 ITLIVIMLI
+123 I
-132 SLSLLFE
+132 SS
-139 FTVPNSGGYLGHL
+139 SAGGYIGHV
-152 IFYYVSNYIGDY
+152 IFNYSSNYIGAF
-164 GTLLASVLIL
+164 GALIASVLIT
-174 IYSFT
+174 IYSLVYYLD
-179 IYFNVS
+179 IQINV
-185 IMSLLKKTN
+185 LYKKI
-194 KIFTYVYLKTKY
+194 KKLGTYLYLKTKY
-206 NIKSFYEKTN
+206 KISSFYEQLS
-216 LKIQLNKQKKDNI
+216 LKIKLSKQRERNKIRDLNKELNSAEINIIKPKK
-229 ENNKEKAPRSTTVE
+229 A
-243 ILKEK
+243 
-248 PVESKR
+248 ESKR
-254 AFKEKQQILFSDD
+254 AFKEKQQTLFVDQ
-267 NNRLPLIEFLEK
+267 NNKLPLIEFLEK

-285 SHDEDSLKLMSE
+285 NHDEASLKLMSE
-297 LLEQNLS
+297 MLEQNLS

-334 ATINT
+334 STINN

-377 SLKDIIS
+377 SLKDIIC
-384 SKEFEDSKA
+384 SKEFENSRA

-407 VCIDLHKLPHL
+407 VCVDLHKLPHL

-429 VAVHSMIVSLL
+429 VAVHSMIISLL
-440 YKHDVDHLKF
+440 YKHDIDHLKF

-458 ELSTYEGLPHLLH
+458 ELSSYEGLPHLLH

-481 SVLHWC
+481 SVLYWC
-487 VQEMERRYRF
+487 VQEMERRYRY

-510 KQIKKNQD
+510 KQIKENKE
-518 EGVNVVYG
+518 EGIDAIYT
-526 PSEGNNEKFHEKIPY
+526 PTEGNNEKFHQKLPY

-560 EDLITRLAQKA
+560 EDLIIRLSQKA

-598 PTRIGMKVS
+598 PTRLGLKVS

-627 GDMLFRDSGTNVL
+627 GDMLYRGSGTHVL
-640 KRIHGSYVSENE
+640 QRIHGAFVSEQE
-652 ISKITDFLREQKISD
+652 IAKVSDFLREQKVTD
-667 EIESILLEDNDDTT
+667 DIESILLEDDDNE
-681 DNEINETS
+681 DNTEINETS

-695 AVSIVK
+695 AVNIVK
-701 ETKKTS
+701 ETRKTS

-736 EPQTNGNRD
+736 EPQQNGNRE

>member
-1 MKNLYNSKINE
+1 
-12 VFLAQIKRNKKFS
+12 LAQIRRNKKFTQS
-25 KSKFNYLPEE
+25 KLSYLPKE

-41 LTFTLLFSLAI
+41 LAFTLLFALSI
-52 ISHDPTDPN
+52 ISHDPSDPN

-75 GVFGSY
+75 GIFGSY
-81 ISHITFMVLGNSSY
+81 ISHITFMIFGKTSY
-95 FFTSLLLYLA
+95 FITALLIYLA
-105 LCKYRILSNDI
+105 FQKYRILITNETSV
-116 KLASLKN
+116 SFKN
-123 ITLIVIMLI
+123 IALVIILLTSMSTVSEYI
-132 SLSLLFE
+132 LSS
-139 FTVPNSGGYLGHL
+139 TGGYLGHI
-152 IFYYVSNYIGDY
+152 IFYHLSNYIGEY
-164 GTLLASVLIL
+164 GALLASVMSFV
-174 IYSFT
+174 YSF
-179 IYFNVS
+179 IFYFDISVS
-185 IMSLLKKTN
+185 NTFN
-194 KIFTYVYLKTKY
+194 KIMKMTTYIYLKTKY
-206 NIKSFYEKTN
+206 KLGNLYEQINLKVQLAKQKKTN
-216 LKIQLNKQKKDNI
+216 LNIKVEKKPNL
-229 ENNKEKAPRSTTVE
+229 TQVE
-243 ILKEK
+243 IVK
-248 PVESKR
+248 PKSVESKR
-254 AFKEKQQILFSDD
+254 AFKEKQQILFSDS
-267 NNRLPLIEFLEK
+267 NNKLPLLEFLEQ

-285 SHDEDSLKLMSE
+285 NHDEESLKLMSE
-297 LLEQNLS
+297 MLEQNLS

-384 SKEFEDSKA
+384 SKEFENSKA
-393 SLTMALGKD
+393 ALTMALGKD

-407 VCIDLHKLPHL
+407 VCVDLHKLPHL

-440 YKHDVDHLKF
+440 YKHDIDHLKF

-510 KQIKKNQD
+510 KQIKKNKD
-518 EGVNVVYG
+518 EGINAIYS
-526 PSEGNNEKFHEKIPY
+526 PTEGNNERYHEKLPY
-541 IVVVVDEFADMM
+541 IIVVVDEFADMM

-598 PTRIGMKVS
+598 PTRIGLKVS

-627 GDMLFRDSGTNVL
+627 GDMLFRGSGTNIL
-640 KRIHGSYVSENE
+640 QRIHGAFVSEGE
-652 ISKITDFLREQKISD
+652 ITKISDFLREQKRNN
-667 EIESILLEDNDDTT
+667 EMESILLEDDEPEEQ
-681 DNEINETS
+681 NEINETS

-695 AVSIVK
+695 AVNIVK

-736 EPQTNGNRD
+736 EPQSNGNRE

>member
-1 MKNLYNSKINE
+1 
-12 VFLAQIKRNKKFS
+12 
-25 KSKFNYLPEE
+25 
-35 IYNFFF
+35 
-41 LTFTLLFSLAI
+41 
-52 ISHDPTDPN
+52 
-61 FFKTGLGDT
+61 
-70 INNYI
+70 
-75 GVFGSY
+75 
-81 ISHITFMVLGNSSY
+81 
-95 FFTSLLLYLA
+95 
-105 LCKYRILSNDI
+105 
-116 KLASLKN
+116 
-123 ITLIVIMLI
+123 
-132 SLSLLFE
+132 
-139 FTVPNSGGYLGHL
+139 
-152 IFYYVSNYIGDY
+152 
-164 GTLLASVLIL
+164 
-174 IYSFT
+174 
-179 IYFNVS
+179 
-185 IMSLLKKTN
+185 
-194 KIFTYVYLKTKY
+194 
-206 NIKSFYEKTN
+206 
-216 LKIQLNKQKKDNI
+216 
-229 ENNKEKAPRSTTVE
+229 
-243 ILKEK
+243 
-248 PVESKR
+248 
-254 AFKEKQQILFSDD
+254 
-267 NNRLPLIEFLEK
+267 
-279 HDSEII
+279 
-285 SHDEDSLKLMSE
+285 MSE
-297 LLEQNLS
+297 MLEQNLQ

-319 IVTLFEIEPVAGTKA
+319 IVTLFEIEPIAGTKA
-334 ATINT
+334 ATIST

-384 SKEFEDSKA
+384 SKEFENSKA
-393 SLTMALGKD
+393 ALTMALGKD

-407 VCIDLHKLPHL
+407 VCVDLHKLPHL

-440 YKHDVDHLKF
+440 YKHDIENLKF

-510 KQIKKNQD
+510 KQLKQNIDDGIKT
-518 EGVNVVYG
+518 VYG
-526 PSEGNNEKFHEKIPY
+526 PTEGNNEKYHEKLPY

-598 PTRIGMKVS
+598 PTRIGLKVS

-627 GDMLFRDSGTNVL
+627 GDMLFRGSGTNVL
-640 KRIHGSYVSENE
+640 QRIHGAFVSEGE
-652 ISKITDFLREQKISD
+652 ITKIADFLRDQKRND
-667 EIESILLEDNDDTT
+667 DIESILLDNDETE
-681 DNEINETS
+681 NQEEINETS

-695 AVSIVK
+695 AVNIVK
-701 ETKKTS
+701 DTKKTS

-736 EPQTNGNRD
+736 EPQSNGNRD

>member
-1 MKNLYNSKINE
+1 M
-12 VFLAQIKRNKKFS
+12 AQIKRNKKFT
-25 KSKFNYLPEE
+25 KTKLNYLPKE
-35 IYNFFF
+35 IFNFFF
-41 LTFTLLFSLAI
+41 LAFTLLFTLSI
-52 ISHDPTDPN
+52 ISYDPSDPN

-75 GVFGSY
+75 GIFGSY
-81 ISHITFMVLGNSSY
+81 VSHVTFMIFGKTTYFITVLLIYSVLERYGLVSSRSTIFSY
-95 FFTSLLLYLA
+95 KYSLLLL
-105 LCKYRILSNDI
+105 LI
-116 KLASLKN
+116 
-123 ITLIVIMLI
+123 IT
-132 SLSLLFE
+132 SLSIISDFILAG
-139 FTVPNSGGYLGHL
+139 TGGYLGHISL
-152 IFYYVSNYIGDY
+152 HYLSNYIGAY
-164 GTLLASVLIL
+164 GSVTASLLTLLYSLVYYFDISVLRT
-174 IYSFT
+174 YNQF
-179 IYFNVS
+179 
-185 IMSLLKKTN
+185 K
-194 KIFTYVYLKTKY
+194 KIFTYLYLKIKY
-206 NIKSFYEKTN
+206 KVLKLYEKTN
-216 LKIQLNKQKKDNI
+216 LQIQLAKQKKNNN
-229 ENNKEKAPRSTTVE
+229 ENMIKKKPSATEVE
-243 ILKEK
+243 IIK
-248 PVESKR
+248 PKSIESKR
-254 AFKEKQQILFSDD
+254 EFKEKQQTLFTD
-267 NNRLPLIEFLEK
+267 NNKLPLLEFLEK
-279 HDSEII
+279 HNSEII
-285 SHDEDSLKLMSE
+285 NHDEESLKLMSE
-297 LLEQNLS
+297 MLEQNLQ

-319 IVTLFEIEPVAGTKA
+319 IVTLFEIEPIAGTKA
-334 ATINT
+334 ATIST

-384 SKEFEDSKA
+384 SKEFENSKA
-393 SLTMALGKD
+393 ALTMALGKD

-407 VCIDLHKLPHL
+407 VCVDLHKLPHL

-440 YKHDVDHLKF
+440 YKHDIENLKF

-510 KQIKKNQD
+510 KQLKQNIDDGIKT
-518 EGVNVVYG
+518 VYG
-526 PSEGNNEKFHEKIPY
+526 PTEGNNEKFHEKLPY

-598 PTRIGMKVS
+598 PTRIGLKVS

-627 GDMLFRDSGTNVL
+627 GDMLFRGSGTNVL
-640 KRIHGSYVSENE
+640 QRIHGAFVSEGE
-652 ISKITDFLREQKISD
+652 ITKIADFLRDQKRND
-667 EIESILLEDNDDTT
+667 DIESILLDNDETE
-681 DNEINETS
+681 NQEEINETS

-695 AVSIVK
+695 AVNIIK
-701 ETKKTS
+701 DTKKTS

-736 EPQTNGNRD
+736 EPQSNGNRD

>member
-1 MKNLYNSKINE
+1 M
-12 VFLAQIKRNKKFS
+12 AQISRNKKLS
-25 KSKFNYLPEE
+25 KTKFNYLPKE
-35 IYNFFF
+35 IFNFFF
-41 LTFTLLFSLAI
+41 LTFALLFSLSI
-52 ISHDPTDPN
+52 ISYDPSDPN

-75 GVFGSY
+75 GIIGSY
-81 ISHITFMVLGNSSY
+81 VSHMTFMIFGNVSY
-95 FFTSLLLYLA
+95 LIALFIIYLSLS
-105 LCKYRILSNDI
+105 KYRIISPSNAVTIARILLPAFFFLSFCTI
-116 KLASLKN
+116 LEN
-123 ITLIVIMLI
+123 I
-132 SLSLLFE
+132 SSS
-139 FTVPNSGGYLGHL
+139 SGGYIGHI
-152 IFYYVSNYIGDY
+152 IFNYSSNYIGTF
-164 GTLLASVLIL
+164 GALIASVLIT
-174 IYSFT
+174 IYSLVYYLD
-179 IYFNVS
+179 I
-185 IMSLLKKTN
+185 SLNALYKKT
-194 KIFTYVYLKTKY
+194 KKLGTYLYLKTKY
-206 NIKSFYEKTN
+206 KISSFFEQLS
-216 LKIQLNKQKKDNI
+216 LKIKLSKQRERNKIRDLNKEPNSAEINIIKLKK
-229 ENNKEKAPRSTTVE
+229 P
-243 ILKEK
+243 
-248 PVESKR
+248 ESKR
-254 AFKEKQQILFSDD
+254 AFKEKQQTLFVDQ
-267 NNRLPLIEFLEK
+267 NNKLPLIEFLEK

-285 SHDEDSLKLMSE
+285 NHDEASLKLMSE
-297 LLEQNLS
+297 MLEQNLS

-334 ATINT
+334 STINN

-377 SLKDIIS
+377 SLKDIIC
-384 SKEFEDSKA
+384 SKEFENSRA

-407 VCIDLHKLPHL
+407 VCVDLHKLPHL

-429 VAVHSMIVSLL
+429 VAVHSMIISLL
-440 YKHDVDHLKF
+440 YKHDIDHLKF

-458 ELSTYEGLPHLLH
+458 ELSSYEGLPHLLH

-481 SVLHWC
+481 SVLYWC
-487 VQEMERRYRF
+487 VQEMERRYRY

-510 KQIKKNQD
+510 KQIKENKE
-518 EGVNVVYG
+518 EGIDAIYS
-526 PSEGNNEKFHEKIPY
+526 PTEGNNEKYHQKLPY

-560 EDLITRLAQKA
+560 EDLIIRLSQKA

-598 PTRIGMKVS
+598 PTRLGLKVS

-627 GDMLFRDSGTNVL
+627 GDMLYRGSGTHVL
-640 KRIHGSYVSENE
+640 QRIHGAFVSEQE
-652 ISKITDFLREQKISD
+652 IAKVSDFLREQKVTD
-667 EIESILLEDNDDTT
+667 DIESILLEEDDNE
-681 DNEINETS
+681 DNAEINETS

-695 AVSIVK
+695 AVNIVK
-701 ETKKTS
+701 ETRKTS

-736 EPQTNGNRD
+736 EPQQNGNRE

>member
-1 MKNLYNSKINE
+1 M
-12 VFLAQIKRNKKFS
+12 AQIKRNKKFT
-25 KSKFNYLPEE
+25 KTKLNYLPKE
-35 IYNFFF
+35 IFNFFF
-41 LTFTLLFSLAI
+41 LTFTLLFTLSI
-52 ISHDPTDPN
+52 ISHDPSDPN

-75 GVFGSY
+75 GIFGSY
-81 ISHITFMVLGNSSY
+81 VSHITFMLFGKTTYFITVLLIYLVLERYGLLPSRGTDISY
-95 FFTSLLLYLA
+95 KNSLLVL
-105 LCKYRILSNDI
+105 
-116 KLASLKN
+116 
-123 ITLIVIMLI
+123 LILI
-132 SLSLLFE
+132 SLSIISDFILSG
-139 FTVPNSGGYLGHL
+139 TGGYLGHISL
-152 IFYYVSNYIGDY
+152 HHLSNYIGAY
-164 GTLLASVLIL
+164 GSVIASLVTLLYSLVYYFDISVLST
-174 IYSFT
+174 YNRF
-179 IYFNVS
+179 
-185 IMSLLKKTN
+185 K
-194 KIFTYVYLKTKY
+194 KIFTYLYLKIKY
-206 NIKSFYEKTN
+206 KTLSFYEKTN
-216 LKIQLNKQKKDNI
+216 LQIQLARQKKINSEKI
-229 ENNKEKAPRSTTVE
+229 IKKEPNVTEVE
-243 ILKEK
+243 IIK
-248 PVESKR
+248 PKSIESKR
-254 AFKEKQQILFSDD
+254 EFKEKQQTLFSD
-267 NNRLPLIEFLEK
+267 NNKLPLLEFLEK
-279 HDSEII
+279 HNSEII
-285 SHDEDSLKLMSE
+285 NHDEDSLKLMSE
-297 LLEQNLS
+297 MLEQNLQ

-319 IVTLFEIEPVAGTKA
+319 IVTLFEIEPIAGTKA
-334 ATINT
+334 ATIST

-384 SKEFEDSKA
+384 SKEFENSKA
-393 SLTMALGKD
+393 ALTMALGKD

-407 VCIDLHKLPHL
+407 ICVDLHKLPHL

-440 YKHDVDHLKF
+440 YKHDIENLKF

-510 KQIKKNQD
+510 KQLKQNIDDGIKT
-518 EGVNVVYG
+518 VYG
-526 PSEGNNEKFHEKIPY
+526 PTEGNNEKYHEKLPY

-598 PTRIGMKVS
+598 PTRIGLKVS

-627 GDMLFRDSGTNVL
+627 GDMLFRGSGTNVL
-640 KRIHGSYVSENE
+640 QRIHGAFVSEGE
-652 ISKITDFLREQKISD
+652 ITKIADFLRDQKRNND
-667 EIESILLEDNDDTT
+667 IESILLDNDES
-681 DNEINETS
+681 DNQEEINETS

-695 AVSIVK
+695 AVNIVK
-701 ETKKTS
+701 DTKKTS

-736 EPQTNGNRD
+736 EPQSNGNRD

>member
-1 MKNLYNSKINE
+1 M
-12 VFLAQIKRNKKFS
+12 AQISRNKKLS
-25 KSKFNYLPEE
+25 KTRLDYLPKE
-35 IYNFFF
+35 IFNFFF
-41 LTFTLLFSLAI
+41 LTFTLLFSLSI
-52 ISHDPTDPN
+52 VSYDPSDPN
-61 FFKTGLGDT
+61 FFKTGLGGT

-75 GVFGSY
+75 GVIGSY
-81 ISHITFMVLGNSSY
+81 VSHISFMILGKTSY
-95 FFTSLLLYLA
+95 F
-105 LCKYRILSNDI
+105 
-116 KLASLKN
+116 LASL
-123 ITLIVIMLI
+123 LILI
-132 SLSLLFE
+132 SLAKYKLFTSVKNISFRDFALASIFFISLSTILE
-139 FTVPNSGGYLGHL
+139 YLSNGSGGYLGH
-152 IFYYVSNYIGDY
+152 ITFNYISVYIGIY
-164 GTLLASVLIL
+164 GTLVASLLSL
-174 IYSFT
+174 IYSFV
-179 IYFNVS
+179 YFFDISVF
-185 IMSLLKKTN
+185 LAAKKLS
-194 KIFTYVYLKTKY
+194 KMVMYIYLKLKYKIKSSYEKVILRINLSKQKNKNY
-206 NIKSFYEKTN
+206 NINSNNESNEAKVDIVKPKT
-216 LKIQLNKQKKDNI
+216 
-229 ENNKEKAPRSTTVE
+229 T
-243 ILKEK
+243 
-248 PVESKR
+248 ESKR
-254 AFKEKQQILFSDD
+254 AFKEKQQTLFVDQS
-267 NNRLPLIEFLEK
+267 NKLPLVEFLDK
-279 HDSEII
+279 HASELIN
-285 SHDEDSLKLMSE
+285 HDENSLKLMSE
-297 LLEQNLS
+297 MLEQNLK
-304 HYGISAK
+304 HYGIIAK

-334 ATINT
+334 ASINT

-377 SLKDIIS
+377 SLQDIIC
-384 SKEFEDSKA
+384 SKEFENSKS

-402 IQGKP
+402 IQGNP
-407 VCIDLHKLPHL
+407 VCVDLHKLPHL

-429 VAVHSMIVSLL
+429 VAVHSMIISLL
-440 YKHDVDHLKF
+440 YKYDVEHLKF

-458 ELSTYEGLPHLLH
+458 ELSAYEGLPHLLH

-510 KQIKKNQD
+510 KQLEKNKED
-518 EGVNVVYG
+518 GIDVLYS
-526 PSEGNNEKFHEKIPY
+526 PTEGNNEKYHQKLPY

-560 EDLITRLAQKA
+560 EDLIIRISQKA

-598 PTRIGMKVS
+598 PTRLGLKVS

-627 GDMLFRDSGTNVL
+627 GDMLYRGSGTHL
-640 KRIHGSYVSENE
+640 LQRIHGAYVSEAE
-652 ISKITDFLREQKISD
+652 ITRVADFLRDQKANYD
-667 EIESILLEDNDDTT
+667 IESILLEDD
-681 DNEINETS
+681 DNEVANEISETS

-695 AVSIVK
+695 AVKIIK
-701 ETKKTS
+701 DTKKTS

-731 KGILS
+731 KGVLS
-736 EPQTNGNRD
+736 EPQSNGNRE

>member
-1 MKNLYNSKINE
+1 M
-12 VFLAQIKRNKKFS
+12 
-25 KSKFNYLPEE
+25 NYLPKE
-35 IYNFFF
+35 IFNFFF
-41 LTFTLLFSLAI
+41 LAFTLLFTLSI
-52 ISHDPTDPN
+52 ISYDPSDPN

-75 GVFGSY
+75 GIFGSY
-81 ISHITFMVLGNSSY
+81 VSHVTFMIFGKTTYFITVLLIYSVLERYGLVSSRSTIFSY
-95 FFTSLLLYLA
+95 KYSLLLL
-105 LCKYRILSNDI
+105 LI
-116 KLASLKN
+116 
-123 ITLIVIMLI
+123 IT
-132 SLSLLFE
+132 SLSIISDFILAG
-139 FTVPNSGGYLGHL
+139 TGGYLGHISL
-152 IFYYVSNYIGDY
+152 HYLSNYIGAY
-164 GTLLASVLIL
+164 GSVTASLLTLLYSLVYYFDISVLRT
-174 IYSFT
+174 YNQF
-179 IYFNVS
+179 
-185 IMSLLKKTN
+185 K
-194 KIFTYVYLKTKY
+194 KIFTYLYLKIKY
-206 NIKSFYEKTN
+206 KVLKLYEKTN
-216 LKIQLNKQKKDNI
+216 LQIQLAKQKKNNN
-229 ENNKEKAPRSTTVE
+229 ENMIKKKPSATEVE
-243 ILKEK
+243 IIK
-248 PVESKR
+248 PKSIESKR
-254 AFKEKQQILFSDD
+254 EFKEKQQTLFTD
-267 NNRLPLIEFLEK
+267 NNKLPLLEFLEK
-279 HDSEII
+279 HNSEII
-285 SHDEDSLKLMSE
+285 NHDEESLKLMSE
-297 LLEQNLS
+297 MLEQNLQ

-319 IVTLFEIEPVAGTKA
+319 IVTLFEIEPIAGTKA
-334 ATINT
+334 ATIST

-384 SKEFEDSKA
+384 SKEFENSKA
-393 SLTMALGKD
+393 ALTMALGKD

-407 VCIDLHKLPHL
+407 VCVDLHKLPHL

-440 YKHDVDHLKF
+440 YKHDIENLKF

-510 KQIKKNQD
+510 KQLKQNIDDGIKT
-518 EGVNVVYG
+518 VYG
-526 PSEGNNEKFHEKIPY
+526 PTEGNNEKFHEKLPY

-598 PTRIGMKVS
+598 PTRIGLKVS

-627 GDMLFRDSGTNVL
+627 GDMLFRGSGTNVL
-640 KRIHGSYVSENE
+640 QRIHGAFVSEGE
-652 ISKITDFLREQKISD
+652 ITKIADFLRDQKRND
-667 EIESILLEDNDDTT
+667 DIESILLDNDETE
-681 DNEINETS
+681 NQEEINETS

-695 AVSIVK
+695 AVNIIK
-701 ETKKTS
+701 DTKKTS

-736 EPQTNGNRD
+736 EPQSNGNRD

>member
-1 MKNLYNSKINE
+1 
-12 VFLAQIKRNKKFS
+12 LAQIKRNKKFT
-25 KSKFNYLPEE
+25 KTKLNYLPKE
-35 IYNFFF
+35 IFNFFF
-41 LTFTLLFSLAI
+41 LTFTLLFTLSV
-52 ISHDPTDPN
+52 ISHDPSDPN

-75 GVFGSY
+75 GIFGSY
-81 ISHITFMVLGNSSY
+81 VSHMTFMIFGKTTYFITVLLIYLVLERYGLVPSRGTIFSY
-95 FFTSLLLYLA
+95 KNSLLVL
-105 LCKYRILSNDI
+105 
-116 KLASLKN
+116 
-123 ITLIVIMLI
+123 LILI
-132 SLSLLFE
+132 SLSILSDFILSG
-139 FTVPNSGGYLGHL
+139 TGGYLGHISL
-152 IFYYVSNYIGDY
+152 HHLSNYIGAY
-164 GTLLASVLIL
+164 GSVTASLVTLLYSLVYYFDISVLST
-174 IYSFT
+174 YHRF
-179 IYFNVS
+179 
-185 IMSLLKKTN
+185 K
-194 KIFTYVYLKTKY
+194 KIFIYLYLKIKY
-206 NIKSFYEKTN
+206 KALSFYEKTN
-216 LKIQLNKQKKDNI
+216 LQIQLAKQKKN
-229 ENNKEKAPRSTTVE
+229 NNKNIIKKEPNTTEVE
-243 ILKEK
+243 IIK
-248 PVESKR
+248 PKSIESKR
-254 AFKEKQQILFSDD
+254 EFKEKQQTLFSD
-267 NNRLPLIEFLEK
+267 NNKLPLLEFLEK
-279 HDSEII
+279 HNSEII
-285 SHDEDSLKLMSE
+285 NHDEDSLKLMSE
-297 LLEQNLS
+297 MLEQNLQ

-319 IVTLFEIEPVAGTKA
+319 IVTLFEIEPIAGTKA
-334 ATINT
+334 ATIST

-384 SKEFEDSKA
+384 SKEFENSKA
-393 SLTMALGKD
+393 ALTMALGKD

-407 VCIDLHKLPHL
+407 VCVDLHKLPHL

-440 YKHDVDHLKF
+440 YKHDIENLKF

-510 KQIKKNQD
+510 KQLKQNIDDGIKT
-518 EGVNVVYG
+518 VYG
-526 PSEGNNEKFHEKIPY
+526 PTEGNNEKYHEKLPY

-598 PTRIGMKVS
+598 PTRIGLKVS

-627 GDMLFRDSGTNVL
+627 GDMLFRGSGTNVL
-640 KRIHGSYVSENE
+640 QRIHGAFVSEGE
-652 ISKITDFLREQKISD
+652 ITKIADFLRDQKRNND
-667 EIESILLEDNDDTT
+667 IESILLDNDETENQD
-681 DNEINETS
+681 EINETS

-695 AVSIVK
+695 AVNIVK
-701 ETKKTS
+701 DTKKTS

-736 EPQTNGNRD
+736 EPQSNGNRD

>member
-1 MKNLYNSKINE
+1 M
-12 VFLAQIKRNKKFS
+12 AQIRRNKKFTQS
-25 KSKFNYLPEE
+25 KLSYLPKE

-41 LTFTLLFSLAI
+41 LAFTLLFTLSI
-52 ISHDPTDPN
+52 ISHDPSDPN

-75 GVFGSY
+75 GIFGSY
-81 ISHITFMVLGNSSY
+81 ISHITFMIFGKTSY
-95 FFTSLLLYLA
+95 FITALLIYLA
-105 LCKYRILSNDI
+105 FQKYRILITNETS
-116 KLASLKN
+116 ASFKN
-123 ITLIVIMLI
+123 IALVIILLTSMSTVSEYI
-132 SLSLLFE
+132 LSS
-139 FTVPNSGGYLGHL
+139 TGGYLGHI
-152 IFYYVSNYIGDY
+152 IFYHLSNYIGEY
-164 GTLLASVLIL
+164 GALLASVMSFV
-174 IYSFT
+174 YSF
-179 IYFNVS
+179 IFYFDVS
-185 IMSLLKKTN
+185 VSNTFN
-194 KIFTYVYLKTKY
+194 KIMKMSTYIYLKTKY
-206 NIKSFYEKTN
+206 KLGNLYEQINLKVQLAKQKKTN
-216 LKIQLNKQKKDNI
+216 LNIKVEKKPNL
-229 ENNKEKAPRSTTVE
+229 TQVE
-243 ILKEK
+243 IVKPK

-254 AFKEKQQILFSDD
+254 AFKEKQQILFSDS
-267 NNRLPLIEFLEK
+267 NNKLPLLEFLEQ

-285 SHDEDSLKLMSE
+285 NHDEESLKLMSE
-297 LLEQNLS
+297 MLEQNLS

-384 SKEFEDSKA
+384 SKEFENSKA
-393 SLTMALGKD
+393 ALTMALGKD

-407 VCIDLHKLPHL
+407 VCVDLHKLPHL

-510 KQIKKNQD
+510 KQIKKNKD
-518 EGVNVVYG
+518 EGINAVYS
-526 PSEGNNEKFHEKIPY
+526 PTEGNNERYHEKLPY

-598 PTRIGMKVS
+598 PTRIGLKVS

-627 GDMLFRDSGTNVL
+627 GDMLFRGSGTNIL
-640 KRIHGSYVSENE
+640 QRIHGAFVSEGE
-652 ISKITDFLREQKISD
+652 ITKISDFLREQKRNN
-667 EIESILLEDNDDTT
+667 EMESILLEDDEPEEQ
-681 DNEINETS
+681 NEINETS

-695 AVSIVK
+695 AVNIVK

-736 EPQTNGNRD
+736 EPQSNGNRE

>member
-1 MKNLYNSKINE
+1 LYNSYRNE
-12 VFLAQIKRNKKFS
+12 VNLAQIRRNKKFTQS
-25 KSKFNYLPEE
+25 KLSYLPKE

-41 LTFTLLFSLAI
+41 LAFTLLFALSI
-52 ISHDPTDPN
+52 ISHDPSDPN

-75 GVFGSY
+75 GIFGSY
-81 ISHITFMVLGNSSY
+81 ISHITFMIFGKTSY
-95 FFTSLLLYLA
+95 FITALLIYLA
-105 LCKYRILSNDI
+105 FQKYRILIRNETSV
-116 KLASLKN
+116 SFKN
-123 ITLIVIMLI
+123 IALVIILLTSMSTVSEYI
-132 SLSLLFE
+132 LSS
-139 FTVPNSGGYLGHL
+139 TGGYLGHI
-152 IFYYVSNYIGDY
+152 IFYHLSNYIGEY
-164 GTLLASVLIL
+164 GALLASVMSFV
-174 IYSFT
+174 YSF
-179 IYFNVS
+179 IFYFDISVS
-185 IMSLLKKTN
+185 NTFN
-194 KIFTYVYLKTKY
+194 KIMKMTTYIYLKTKY
-206 NIKSFYEKTN
+206 KLGNLYEQINLKVQLAKQKKTN
-216 LKIQLNKQKKDNI
+216 LNIKVEKKPNL
-229 ENNKEKAPRSTTVE
+229 TQVE
-243 ILKEK
+243 IVK
-248 PVESKR
+248 PKSVESKR
-254 AFKEKQQILFSDD
+254 AFKEKQQILFSDS
-267 NNRLPLIEFLEK
+267 NNKLPLLEFLEQ

-285 SHDEDSLKLMSE
+285 NHDEESLKLMSE
-297 LLEQNLS
+297 MLEQNLS

-384 SKEFEDSKA
+384 SKEFENSKA
-393 SLTMALGKD
+393 ALTMALGKD

-407 VCIDLHKLPHL
+407 VCVDLHKLPHL

-440 YKHDVDHLKF
+440 YKHDIDHLKF

-510 KQIKKNQD
+510 KQIKKNKD
-518 EGVNVVYG
+518 EGINAVYS
-526 PSEGNNEKFHEKIPY
+526 PTEGNNERYHEKLPY

-598 PTRIGMKVS
+598 PTRIGLKVS

-627 GDMLFRDSGTNVL
+627 GDMLFRGSGTNIL
-640 KRIHGSYVSENE
+640 QRIHGAFVSEGE
-652 ISKITDFLREQKISD
+652 ITKISDFLREQKRNN
-667 EIESILLEDNDDTT
+667 EMESILLEDDEPEEQ
-681 DNEINETS
+681 NEINETS

-695 AVSIVK
+695 AVNIVK

-736 EPQTNGNRD
+736 EPQSNGNRE

>member
-1 MKNLYNSKINE
+1 MTFMIFGKSSYLLAA
-12 VFLAQIKRNKKFS
+12 FLIFHSLSQYRTLIHVRKTV
-25 KSKFNYLPEE
+25 
-35 IYNFFF
+35 ITNFLLIAVFF
-41 LTFTLLFSLAI
+41 LSLSTLLE
-52 ISHDPTDPN
+52 
-61 FFKTGLGDT
+61 
-70 INNYI
+70 
-75 GVFGSY
+75 Y
-81 ISHITFMVLGNSSY
+81 ISSS
-95 FFTSLLLYLA
+95 
-105 LCKYRILSNDI
+105 
-116 KLASLKN
+116 
-123 ITLIVIMLI
+123 
-132 SLSLLFE
+132 
-139 FTVPNSGGYLGHL
+139 SGGYIGHI
-152 IFYYVSNYIGDY
+152 IFSYSSSYIGSF
-164 GTLLASVLIL
+164 GVLVAALLTLL
-174 IYSFT
+174 YSFVYYFDISVANLSRNAIKIIT
-179 IYFNVS
+179 YIYLKAKYKLVVLYEKANFKIN
-185 IMSLLKKTN
+185 LLKQKKTN
-194 KIFTYVYLKTKY
+194 ASSTIKKVPTDTKVD
-206 NIKSFYEKTN
+206 I
-216 LKIQLNKQKKDNI
+216 
-229 ENNKEKAPRSTTVE
+229 V
-243 ILKEK
+243 K
-248 PVESKR
+248 PKPQESKR
-254 AFKEKQQILFSDD
+254 AFKEKQQTLFADT
-267 NNRLPLIEFLEK
+267 NNKLPLIDFLDK
-279 HDSEII
+279 HNSEII
-285 SHDEDSLKLMSE
+285 NHDESSLKLMSE
-297 LLEQNLS
+297 MLEQNLS

-377 SLKDIIS
+377 SLRDIIC
-384 SKEFEDSKA
+384 SKEFENSKA

-402 IQGKP
+402 IQGAP
-407 VCIDLHKLPHL
+407 ICVDLHKLPHL

-429 VAVHSMIVSLL
+429 VAVHSMIISLL
-440 YKHDVDHLKF
+440 YKHDTDHLKF

-487 VQEMERRYRF
+487 VQEMERRYRY

-510 KQIKKNQD
+510 KEIKKCEE
-518 EGVNVVYG
+518 EGMNKIYT
-526 PSEGNNEKFHEKIPY
+526 PTEGNTEKYHQKLPY

-560 EDLITRLAQKA
+560 EDLIIRLSQKA

-598 PTRIGMKVS
+598 PTRLGLKVS

-627 GDMLFRDSGTNVL
+627 GDMLYRGSGTHVL
-640 KRIHGSYVSENE
+640 QRIHGAYVSETE
-652 ISKITDFLREQKISD
+652 INKVADYLREQKIND
-667 EIESILLEDNDDTT
+667 DIDSILLEDDEIEDDI
-681 DNEINETS
+681 EVNETS

-695 AVSIVK
+695 AVQIVK

-716 IGYNRAANLIEAMEA
+716 IGYNRAANLIEAMES

-736 EPQTNGNRD
+736 EPQSNGNRE

>member
-1 MKNLYNSKINE
+1 L
-12 VFLAQIKRNKKFS
+12 Q
-25 KSKFNYLPEE
+25 
-35 IYNFFF
+35 
-41 LTFTLLFSLAI
+41 
-52 ISHDPTDPN
+52 
-61 FFKTGLGDT
+61 
-70 INNYI
+70 
-75 GVFGSY
+75 
-81 ISHITFMVLGNSSY
+81 
-95 FFTSLLLYLA
+95 
-105 LCKYRILSNDI
+105 
-116 KLASLKN
+116 
-123 ITLIVIMLI
+123 
-132 SLSLLFE
+132 
-139 FTVPNSGGYLGHL
+139 
-152 IFYYVSNYIGDY
+152 
-164 GTLLASVLIL
+164 
-174 IYSFT
+174 
-179 IYFNVS
+179 
-185 IMSLLKKTN
+185 
-194 KIFTYVYLKTKY
+194 
-206 NIKSFYEKTN
+206 
-216 LKIQLNKQKKDNI
+216 IQLAKQKKNNNENI
-229 ENNKEKAPRSTTVE
+229 IKKEPSATQVE
-243 ILKEK
+243 IIKQK
-248 PVESKR
+248 SIESKR
-254 AFKEKQQILFSDD
+254 EFKEKQQTLFSD
-267 NNRLPLIEFLEK
+267 NNKLPLLEFLEK
-279 HDSEII
+279 HNSEII
-285 SHDEDSLKLMSE
+285 NHDEDSLKLMSE
-297 LLEQNLS
+297 MLEQNLQ

-319 IVTLFEIEPVAGTKA
+319 IVTLFEIEPIAGTKA
-334 ATINT
+334 ATIST

-384 SKEFEDSKA
+384 SKEFENSKA
-393 SLTMALGKD
+393 ALTMALGKD

-407 VCIDLHKLPHL
+407 VCVDLHKLPHL

-440 YKHDVDHLKF
+440 YKHDIENLKF

-510 KQIKKNQD
+510 KQLKQNIDDGIKT
-518 EGVNVVYG
+518 VYG
-526 PSEGNNEKFHEKIPY
+526 PTEGNNEKYHEKLPY

-598 PTRIGMKVS
+598 PTRIGLKVS

-627 GDMLFRDSGTNVL
+627 GDMLFRGSGTNVL
-640 KRIHGSYVSENE
+640 QRIHGAFVSEGE
-652 ISKITDFLREQKISD
+652 ITKIADFLRDQKRND
-667 EIESILLEDNDDTT
+667 DIESILLDNDETE
-681 DNEINETS
+681 NQEEINETS

-695 AVSIVK
+695 AVNIVK
-701 ETKKTS
+701 DTKKTS

-736 EPQTNGNRD
+736 EPQSNGNRD

>member
-1 MKNLYNSKINE
+1 MYNPYRNE
-12 VFLAQIKRNKKFS
+12 VNLAQIRRNKKFTQS
-25 KSKFNYLPEE
+25 KLSYLPKE

-41 LTFTLLFSLAI
+41 LAFTLLFALSI
-52 ISHDPTDPN
+52 ISHDPSDPN

-75 GVFGSY
+75 GIFGSY
-81 ISHITFMVLGNSSY
+81 ISHITFMIFGKTSY
-95 FFTSLLLYLA
+95 FITALLIYLA
-105 LCKYRILSNDI
+105 FQKYRILISTETPV
-116 KLASLKN
+116 SLKN
-123 ITLIVIMLI
+123 ILLVIILLTSMSTI
-132 SLSLLFE
+132 SEHILSN
-139 FTVPNSGGYLGHL
+139 TGGYLGHI
-152 IFYYVSNYIGDY
+152 IFYYLSNYIGVY
-164 GTLLASVLIL
+164 GALLASVMSFA
-174 IYSFT
+174 YSFIFYFDISVSNT
-179 IYFNVS
+179 LNKITKISTYIYFKTKYKLGNLYEQINLKVQ
-185 IMSLLKKTN
+185 LAKQKKTN
-194 KIFTYVYLKTKY
+194 L
-206 NIKSFYEKTN
+206 NIKIEKKPN
-216 LKIQLNKQKKDNI
+216 LTQ
-229 ENNKEKAPRSTTVE
+229 VE
-243 ILKEK
+243 IVK
-248 PVESKR
+248 PKSVESKR
-254 AFKEKQQILFSDD
+254 AFKEKQQILFGDS
-267 NNRLPLIEFLEK
+267 NNKLPLLEFLQQ

-285 SHDEDSLKLMSE
+285 NHNEESLKLMSE
-297 LLEQNLS
+297 MLEQNLS

-384 SKEFEDSKA
+384 SKEFENSKA
-393 SLTMALGKD
+393 ALTMALGKD

-407 VCIDLHKLPHL
+407 VCVDLHKLPHL

-510 KQIKKNQD
+510 KQIKKNKD
-518 EGVNVVYG
+518 EGINAVYS
-526 PSEGNNEKFHEKIPY
+526 PTEGNNERYHEKLPY

-598 PTRIGMKVS
+598 PTRIGLKVS

-627 GDMLFRDSGTNVL
+627 GDMLFRGSGTNIL
-640 KRIHGSYVSENE
+640 QRIHGAYVSEGE
-652 ISKITDFLREQKISD
+652 ITKISDFLREQKRNN
-667 EIESILLEDNDDTT
+667 EIESILLEDDEPEEN
-681 DNEINETS
+681 NEINETS

-695 AVSIVK
+695 AVNIVK

-736 EPQTNGNRD
+736 EPQSNGNRE

>member
-1 MKNLYNSKINE
+1 
-12 VFLAQIKRNKKFS
+12 LAQIKRNKKFT
-25 KSKFNYLPEE
+25 KTKLNYLPKE
-35 IYNFFF
+35 IFNFFF
-41 LTFTLLFSLAI
+41 LTFTLLFTLSV
-52 ISHDPTDPN
+52 ISHDPSDPN

-75 GVFGSY
+75 GIFGSY
-81 ISHITFMVLGNSSY
+81 VSHMTFMIFGKTTYFITVLLIYLVLERYGLVPSRGTIFSY
-95 FFTSLLLYLA
+95 KNSLLVL
-105 LCKYRILSNDI
+105 
-116 KLASLKN
+116 
-123 ITLIVIMLI
+123 LILI
-132 SLSLLFE
+132 SLSILSDFILSG
-139 FTVPNSGGYLGHL
+139 TGGYLGHISL
-152 IFYYVSNYIGDY
+152 HHLSNYIGAY
-164 GTLLASVLIL
+164 GSVTASLVTLLYSLVYYFDISVLST
-174 IYSFT
+174 YHRF
-179 IYFNVS
+179 
-185 IMSLLKKTN
+185 K
-194 KIFTYVYLKTKY
+194 KIFIYLYLKIKY
-206 NIKSFYEKTN
+206 KALTFYEKTN
-216 LKIQLNKQKKDNI
+216 LQIQLAKQKKN
-229 ENNKEKAPRSTTVE
+229 NNKNIIKKEPNTTEVE
-243 ILKEK
+243 IIK
-248 PVESKR
+248 PKSIESKR
-254 AFKEKQQILFSDD
+254 EFKEKQQTLFSD
-267 NNRLPLIEFLEK
+267 NNKLPLLEFLEK
-279 HDSEII
+279 HNSEII
-285 SHDEDSLKLMSE
+285 NHDEDSLKLMSE
-297 LLEQNLS
+297 MLEQNLQ

-319 IVTLFEIEPVAGTKA
+319 IVTLFEIEPIAGTKA
-334 ATINT
+334 ATIST

-384 SKEFEDSKA
+384 SKEFENSKA
-393 SLTMALGKD
+393 ALTMALGKD

-407 VCIDLHKLPHL
+407 VCVDLHKLPHL

-440 YKHDVDHLKF
+440 YKHDIENLKF

-510 KQIKKNQD
+510 KQLKQNIDDGIKT
-518 EGVNVVYG
+518 VYG
-526 PSEGNNEKFHEKIPY
+526 PTEGNNEKYHEKLPY

-598 PTRIGMKVS
+598 PTRIGLKVS

-627 GDMLFRDSGTNVL
+627 GDMLFRGSGTNVL
-640 KRIHGSYVSENE
+640 QRIHGAFVSEGE
-652 ISKITDFLREQKISD
+652 ITKIADFLRDQKRNND
-667 EIESILLEDNDDTT
+667 IESILLDNDETENQD
-681 DNEINETS
+681 EINETS

-695 AVSIVK
+695 AVNIVK
-701 ETKKTS
+701 DTKKTS

-736 EPQTNGNRD
+736 EPQSNGNRD

>member
-1 MKNLYNSKINE
+1 M
-12 VFLAQIKRNKKFS
+12 AQISRNKKLS
-25 KSKFNYLPEE
+25 KTKFNYLPKE
-35 IYNFFF
+35 IFNFFF
-41 LTFTLLFSLAI
+41 LTFALLFCLSI
-52 ISHDPTDPN
+52 ISYDPSDPN

-75 GVFGSY
+75 GIIGSY
-81 ISHITFMVLGNSSY
+81 ISHMTFMIFGNVSY
-95 FFTSLLLYLA
+95 LIASFIIYLSLS
-105 LCKYRILSNDI
+105 KYRIIPPSNAVTIARILLPVFFFLSFCTI
-116 KLASLKN
+116 LEN
-123 ITLIVIMLI
+123 I
-132 SLSLLFE
+132 SSS
-139 FTVPNSGGYLGHL
+139 SGGYIGHV
-152 IFYYVSNYIGDY
+152 IFNYSSNYIGTF
-164 GTLLASVLIL
+164 GALIASVLIA
-174 IYSFT
+174 IYSLVYYLD
-179 IYFNVS
+179 ISLNVFY
-185 IMSLLKKTN
+185 KKI
-194 KIFTYVYLKTKY
+194 KKLGTYSYLKTKY
-206 NIKSFYEKTN
+206 KISSFYEQLS
-216 LKIQLNKQKKDNI
+216 LKIKLSKQRERSKIRDLNKEPNSAEINIIKPKK
-229 ENNKEKAPRSTTVE
+229 P
-243 ILKEK
+243 
-248 PVESKR
+248 ESKR
-254 AFKEKQQILFSDD
+254 AFKEKQQTLFVDQ
-267 NNRLPLIEFLEK
+267 NNKLPLIEFLEK

-285 SHDEDSLKLMSE
+285 NHDEASLKLMSE
-297 LLEQNLS
+297 MLEQNLS

-334 ATINT
+334 STINN

-377 SLKDIIS
+377 SLKDIIC
-384 SKEFEDSKA
+384 SKEFENSRA

-407 VCIDLHKLPHL
+407 VCVDLHKLPHL

-429 VAVHSMIVSLL
+429 VAVHSMIISLL
-440 YKHDVDHLKF
+440 YKHDIDHLKF

-458 ELSTYEGLPHLLH
+458 ELSSYEGLPHLLH

-481 SVLHWC
+481 SVLYWC
-487 VQEMERRYRF
+487 VQEMERRYRY

-510 KQIKKNQD
+510 KQIKENKE
-518 EGVNVVYG
+518 EGIDAIYS
-526 PSEGNNEKFHEKIPY
+526 PTEGNNEKYHQKLPY

-560 EDLITRLAQKA
+560 EDLIIRLSQKA

-598 PTRIGMKVS
+598 PTRLGLKVS

-627 GDMLFRDSGTNVL
+627 GDMLYRGSGTHVL
-640 KRIHGSYVSENE
+640 QRIHGAFVSEQE
-652 ISKITDFLREQKISD
+652 IAKVSDFLREQKVTD
-667 EIESILLEDNDDTT
+667 DIESILLEDDDNE
-681 DNEINETS
+681 DNTEINETS

-695 AVSIVK
+695 AVNIVK
-701 ETKKTS
+701 ETRKTS

-736 EPQTNGNRD
+736 EPQQNGNRE

>member
-1 MKNLYNSKINE
+1 MFSIKKI
-12 VFLAQIKRNKKFS
+12 KK
-25 KSKFNYLPEE
+25 
-35 IYNFFF
+35 
-41 LTFTLLFSLAI
+41 
-52 ISHDPTDPN
+52 
-61 FFKTGLGDT
+61 LGT
-70 INNYI
+70 
-75 GVFGSY
+75 
-81 ISHITFMVLGNSSY
+81 
-95 FFTSLLLYLA
+95 
-105 LCKYRILSNDI
+105 
-116 KLASLKN
+116 
-123 ITLIVIMLI
+123 
-132 SLSLLFE
+132 
-139 FTVPNSGGYLGHL
+139 
-152 IFYYVSNYIGDY
+152 
-164 GTLLASVLIL
+164 
-174 IYSFT
+174 YS
-179 IYFNVS
+179 
-185 IMSLLKKTN
+185 
-194 KIFTYVYLKTKY
+194 YLKTKY
-206 NIKSFYEKTN
+206 KISSFYEQLS
-216 LKIQLNKQKKDNI
+216 LKIKLSKQRERSKIRDLNKEPNSAEINIIKPKK
-229 ENNKEKAPRSTTVE
+229 P
-243 ILKEK
+243 
-248 PVESKR
+248 ESKR
-254 AFKEKQQILFSDD
+254 AFKEKQQTLFVDQ
-267 NNRLPLIEFLEK
+267 NNKLPLIEFLEK

-285 SHDEDSLKLMSE
+285 NHDEASLKLMSE
-297 LLEQNLS
+297 MLEQNLS

-334 ATINT
+334 STINN

-377 SLKDIIS
+377 SLKDIIC
-384 SKEFEDSKA
+384 SKEFENSRA

-407 VCIDLHKLPHL
+407 VCVDLHKLPHL

-429 VAVHSMIVSLL
+429 VAVHSMIISLL
-440 YKHDVDHLKF
+440 YKHDIDHLKF

-458 ELSTYEGLPHLLH
+458 ELSSYEGLPHLLH

-481 SVLHWC
+481 SVLYWC
-487 VQEMERRYRF
+487 VQEMERRYRY

-510 KQIKKNQD
+510 KQIKENKE
-518 EGVNVVYG
+518 EGIDAIYS
-526 PSEGNNEKFHEKIPY
+526 PTEGNNEKYHQKLPY

-560 EDLITRLAQKA
+560 EDLIIRLSQKA

-598 PTRIGMKVS
+598 PTRLGLKVS

-627 GDMLFRDSGTNVL
+627 GDMLYRGSGTHVL
-640 KRIHGSYVSENE
+640 QRIHGAFVSEQE
-652 ISKITDFLREQKISD
+652 IAKVSDFLREQKVTD
-667 EIESILLEDNDDTT
+667 DIESILLEDDDNE
-681 DNEINETS
+681 DNTEINETS

-695 AVSIVK
+695 AVNIVK
-701 ETKKTS
+701 ETRKTS

-736 EPQTNGNRD
+736 EPQQNGNRE

>member
-1 MKNLYNSKINE
+1 M
-12 VFLAQIKRNKKFS
+12 AQIRRNKKFTQS
-25 KSKFNYLPEE
+25 KLSYLPKE

-41 LTFTLLFSLAI
+41 LAFTLLFALSI
-52 ISHDPTDPN
+52 ISHDPSDPN

-75 GVFGSY
+75 GIFGSY
-81 ISHITFMVLGNSSY
+81 ISHITFMIFGKTSY
-95 FFTSLLLYLA
+95 FITALLIYLA
-105 LCKYRILSNDI
+105 FQKYRILITNETSV
-116 KLASLKN
+116 SFKN
-123 ITLIVIMLI
+123 IALVIILLTSMSTVSEYI
-132 SLSLLFE
+132 LSS
-139 FTVPNSGGYLGHL
+139 TGGYLGHI
-152 IFYYVSNYIGDY
+152 IFYHLSNYIGEY
-164 GTLLASVLIL
+164 GALLASVMSFV
-174 IYSFT
+174 YSF
-179 IYFNVS
+179 IFYFDISVS
-185 IMSLLKKTN
+185 NTFN
-194 KIFTYVYLKTKY
+194 KIMKMTTYIYLKTKY
-206 NIKSFYEKTN
+206 KLGNLYEQIN
-216 LKIQLNKQKKDNI
+216 LKVQLAKQKKINLNI
-229 ENNKEKAPRSTTVE
+229 KVEKKPNLTQVE
-243 ILKEK
+243 IVK
-248 PVESKR
+248 PKSVESKR
-254 AFKEKQQILFSDD
+254 AFKEKQQILFSDS
-267 NNRLPLIEFLEK
+267 NNKLPLLEFLEQ

-285 SHDEDSLKLMSE
+285 NHDEESLKLMSE
-297 LLEQNLS
+297 MLEQNLS

-384 SKEFEDSKA
+384 SKEFENSKA
-393 SLTMALGKD
+393 ALTMALGKD

-407 VCIDLHKLPHL
+407 VCVDLHKLPHL

-440 YKHDVDHLKF
+440 YKHDIDHLKF

-510 KQIKKNQD
+510 KQIKKNKD
-518 EGVNVVYG
+518 EGINAVYS
-526 PSEGNNEKFHEKIPY
+526 PTEGNNERYHEKLPY

-598 PTRIGMKVS
+598 PTRIGLKVS

-627 GDMLFRDSGTNVL
+627 GDMLFRGSGTNIL
-640 KRIHGSYVSENE
+640 QRIHGAYVSEGE
-652 ISKITDFLREQKISD
+652 ITKISDFLREQKRNN
-667 EIESILLEDNDDTT
+667 EIESILLEDDEPEEQ
-681 DNEINETS
+681 NEINETS

-695 AVSIVK
+695 AVNIVK

-736 EPQTNGNRD
+736 EPQSNGNRE

>member
-1 MKNLYNSKINE
+1 
-12 VFLAQIKRNKKFS
+12 LAQIKRNKKFT
-25 KSKFNYLPEE
+25 KTKLNYLPKE
-35 IYNFFF
+35 IFNFFF
-41 LTFTLLFSLAI
+41 LTFTLLFTLSV
-52 ISHDPTDPN
+52 ISHDPSDPN

-75 GVFGSY
+75 GIFGSY
-81 ISHITFMVLGNSSY
+81 VSHMTFMIFGKTTYFITVLLIYLVLERYGLVPSRGTIFSY
-95 FFTSLLLYLA
+95 KNSLLVL
-105 LCKYRILSNDI
+105 
-116 KLASLKN
+116 
-123 ITLIVIMLI
+123 LILI
-132 SLSLLFE
+132 SLSILSDFILSG
-139 FTVPNSGGYLGHL
+139 TGGYLGHISL
-152 IFYYVSNYIGDY
+152 HHLSNYIGAY
-164 GTLLASVLIL
+164 GSVTASLVTLLYSLVYYFDISVLST
-174 IYSFT
+174 YHRF
-179 IYFNVS
+179 
-185 IMSLLKKTN
+185 K
-194 KIFTYVYLKTKY
+194 KIFIYLYLKIKY
-206 NIKSFYEKTN
+206 KALSFYEKTN
-216 LKIQLNKQKKDNI
+216 LQIQLAKQKKN
-229 ENNKEKAPRSTTVE
+229 NNKNIIKKEPNTTEVE
-243 ILKEK
+243 IIK
-248 PVESKR
+248 PKSIESKR
-254 AFKEKQQILFSDD
+254 EFKEKQQTLFSD
-267 NNRLPLIEFLEK
+267 NNKLPLLEFLEK
-279 HDSEII
+279 HNSEII
-285 SHDEDSLKLMSE
+285 NHDEDSLKLMSE
-297 LLEQNLS
+297 MLEQNLQ

-319 IVTLFEIEPVAGTKA
+319 IVTLFEIEPIAGTKA
-334 ATINT
+334 ATIST

-384 SKEFEDSKA
+384 SKEFENSKA
-393 SLTMALGKD
+393 ALTMALGKD

-407 VCIDLHKLPHL
+407 VCVDLHKLPHL

-440 YKHDVDHLKF
+440 YKHDIENLKF

-510 KQIKKNQD
+510 KQLKQNIDDGIKT
-518 EGVNVVYG
+518 VYG
-526 PSEGNNEKFHEKIPY
+526 PTEGNNEKYHEKLPY
-541 IVVVVDEFADMM
+541 IVVVVDEFADMV

-598 PTRIGMKVS
+598 PTRIGLKVS

-627 GDMLFRDSGTNVL
+627 GDMLFRGSGTNVL
-640 KRIHGSYVSENE
+640 QRIHGAFVSEGE
-652 ISKITDFLREQKISD
+652 ITKIADFLRDQKRNND
-667 EIESILLEDNDDTT
+667 IESILLDNDETENQD
-681 DNEINETS
+681 EINETS

-695 AVSIVK
+695 AVNIVK
-701 ETKKTS
+701 DTKKTS

-736 EPQTNGNRD
+736 EPQSNGNRD

>member
-1 MKNLYNSKINE
+1 M
-12 VFLAQIKRNKKFS
+12 AQIRRNKKFTQS
-25 KSKFNYLPEE
+25 KLSYLPKE

-41 LTFTLLFSLAI
+41 LAFTLLFALSI
-52 ISHDPTDPN
+52 ISHDPSDPN

-75 GVFGSY
+75 GIFGSY
-81 ISHITFMVLGNSSY
+81 ISHITFMIFGKTSY
-95 FFTSLLLYLA
+95 FITALLIYLA
-105 LCKYRILSNDI
+105 FQKYRILITNETSV
-116 KLASLKN
+116 SFKN
-123 ITLIVIMLI
+123 IALVIILLTSMSTVSEYI
-132 SLSLLFE
+132 LSS
-139 FTVPNSGGYLGHL
+139 TGGLLGHI
-152 IFYYVSNYIGDY
+152 IFYHLSNYIGAY
-164 GTLLASVLIL
+164 GTLLASVMSFV
-174 IYSFT
+174 YSF
-179 IYFNVS
+179 IFYFDISVS
-185 IMSLLKKTN
+185 NTFN
-194 KIFTYVYLKTKY
+194 KIMKMTTYIYLKTKY
-206 NIKSFYEKTN
+206 KLGNLYEQINLKVQLAKQKKTN
-216 LKIQLNKQKKDNI
+216 LNIKVEKKPNL
-229 ENNKEKAPRSTTVE
+229 TQVE
-243 ILKEK
+243 IVK
-248 PVESKR
+248 PKSVESKR
-254 AFKEKQQILFSDD
+254 AFKEKQQILFSDS
-267 NNRLPLIEFLEK
+267 NNKLPLLEFLEQ

-285 SHDEDSLKLMSE
+285 NHDEESLKLMSE
-297 LLEQNLS
+297 MLEQNLS

-384 SKEFEDSKA
+384 SKEFENSKA
-393 SLTMALGKD
+393 ALTMALGKD

-407 VCIDLHKLPHL
+407 VCVDLHKLPHL

-510 KQIKKNQD
+510 KQIKKNKD
-518 EGVNVVYG
+518 EGINAVYS
-526 PSEGNNEKFHEKIPY
+526 PTEGNNERYHEKLPY

-598 PTRIGMKVS
+598 PTRIGLKVS

-627 GDMLFRDSGTNVL
+627 GDMLFRGSGTNIL
-640 KRIHGSYVSENE
+640 QRIHGAFVSEGE
-652 ISKITDFLREQKISD
+652 ITKISDFLREQKRNN
-667 EIESILLEDNDDTT
+667 EMESILLEDDEPEEQ
-681 DNEINETS
+681 NEINETS

-695 AVSIVK
+695 AVNIVK

-736 EPQTNGNRD
+736 EPQSNGNRE

>member
-1 MKNLYNSKINE
+1 
-12 VFLAQIKRNKKFS
+12 LAQIKRNKKFT
-25 KSKFNYLPEE
+25 KTKLNYLPKE
-35 IYNFFF
+35 IFNFFF
-41 LTFTLLFSLAI
+41 LTFTLLFTLSV
-52 ISHDPTDPN
+52 ISHDPSDPN

-75 GVFGSY
+75 GIFGSY
-81 ISHITFMVLGNSSY
+81 VSHMTFMIFGNTTYFITVLLIYLVLERYGLVPSRGTIFSY
-95 FFTSLLLYLA
+95 KNSLLVL
-105 LCKYRILSNDI
+105 
-116 KLASLKN
+116 
-123 ITLIVIMLI
+123 LILI
-132 SLSLLFE
+132 SLSILSDFILSG
-139 FTVPNSGGYLGHL
+139 TGGYLGHISL
-152 IFYYVSNYIGDY
+152 HHLSNYIGAY
-164 GTLLASVLIL
+164 GSVTASLVTLLYSLVYYFDISVLST
-174 IYSFT
+174 YHRF
-179 IYFNVS
+179 
-185 IMSLLKKTN
+185 K
-194 KIFTYVYLKTKY
+194 KIFIYLYLKIKY
-206 NIKSFYEKTN
+206 KALSFYEKTN
-216 LKIQLNKQKKDNI
+216 LQIQLAKQKKN
-229 ENNKEKAPRSTTVE
+229 NNKNIIKKEPNTTEVE
-243 ILKEK
+243 IIK
-248 PVESKR
+248 PKSIESKR
-254 AFKEKQQILFSDD
+254 EFKEKQQTLFSD
-267 NNRLPLIEFLEK
+267 NNKLPLLEFLEK
-279 HDSEII
+279 HNSEII
-285 SHDEDSLKLMSE
+285 NHDEDSLKLMSE
-297 LLEQNLS
+297 MLEQNLQ

-319 IVTLFEIEPVAGTKA
+319 IVTLFEIEPIAGTKA
-334 ATINT
+334 ATIST

-384 SKEFEDSKA
+384 SKEFENSKA
-393 SLTMALGKD
+393 ALTMALGKD

-407 VCIDLHKLPHL
+407 VCVDLHKLPHL

-440 YKHDVDHLKF
+440 YKHDIENLKF

-510 KQIKKNQD
+510 KQLKQNIDDGIKT
-518 EGVNVVYG
+518 VYG
-526 PSEGNNEKFHEKIPY
+526 PTEGNNEKYHEKLPY

-598 PTRIGMKVS
+598 PTRIGLKVS

-627 GDMLFRDSGTNVL
+627 GDMLFRGSGTNVL
-640 KRIHGSYVSENE
+640 QRIHGAFVSEGE
-652 ISKITDFLREQKISD
+652 ITKIADFLRDQKRNND
-667 EIESILLEDNDDTT
+667 IESILLDNDETENQD
-681 DNEINETS
+681 EINETS

-695 AVSIVK
+695 AVNIVK
-701 ETKKTS
+701 DTKKTS

-736 EPQTNGNRD
+736 EPQSNGNRD

>member
-1 MKNLYNSKINE
+1 MTFMIFGNVSYLIALFIIYLSLSKYRIISPSNAITIARI
-12 VFLAQIKRNKKFS
+12 L
-25 KSKFNYLPEE
+25 LPV
-35 IYNFFF
+35 FFF
-41 LTFTLLFSLAI
+41 LSFCTILEN
-52 ISHDPTDPN
+52 IS
-61 FFKTGLGDT
+61 
-70 INNYI
+70 
-75 GVFGSY
+75 
-81 ISHITFMVLGNSSY
+81 SS
-95 FFTSLLLYLA
+95 
-105 LCKYRILSNDI
+105 
-116 KLASLKN
+116 
-123 ITLIVIMLI
+123 
-132 SLSLLFE
+132 
-139 FTVPNSGGYLGHL
+139 SGGYIGHV
-152 IFYYVSNYIGDY
+152 IFNYSSNYIGTF
-164 GTLLASVLIL
+164 GALIASVLIT
-174 IYSFT
+174 IYSLVYYLD
-179 IYFNVS
+179 ISLNV
-185 IMSLLKKTN
+185 LYKKI
-194 KIFTYVYLKTKY
+194 KKLGTYLYLKTKY
-206 NIKSFYEKTN
+206 KINSFYEQLS
-216 LKIQLNKQKKDNI
+216 LKIKLSKQRERNKIRDLNKEPNSAEINIIKPKK
-229 ENNKEKAPRSTTVE
+229 P
-243 ILKEK
+243 
-248 PVESKR
+248 ESKR
-254 AFKEKQQILFSDD
+254 AFKEKQQTLFVDQ
-267 NNRLPLIEFLEK
+267 NNKLPLIEFLEK

-285 SHDEDSLKLMSE
+285 NHDEASLKLMSE
-297 LLEQNLS
+297 MLEQNLS

-334 ATINT
+334 STINN

-377 SLKDIIS
+377 SLKDIIC
-384 SKEFEDSKA
+384 SKEFENSRA

-407 VCIDLHKLPHL
+407 VCVDLHKLPHL

-429 VAVHSMIVSLL
+429 VAVHSMIISLL
-440 YKHDVDHLKF
+440 YKHDIDHLKF

-458 ELSTYEGLPHLLH
+458 ELSSYEGLPHLLH

-481 SVLHWC
+481 SVLYWC
-487 VQEMERRYRF
+487 VQEMERRYRY

-510 KQIKKNQD
+510 KQIKENKE
-518 EGVNVVYG
+518 EGIDAIYS
-526 PSEGNNEKFHEKIPY
+526 PTEGNNEKYHQKLPY

-560 EDLITRLAQKA
+560 EDLIIRLSQKA

-598 PTRIGMKVS
+598 PTRLGLKVS

-627 GDMLFRDSGTNVL
+627 GDMLYRGSGTHVL
-640 KRIHGSYVSENE
+640 QRIHGAFVSEQE
-652 ISKITDFLREQKISD
+652 IAKVSDFLREQKVTD
-667 EIESILLEDNDDTT
+667 DIESILLEDDDNE
-681 DNEINETS
+681 DNTEINETS

-695 AVSIVK
+695 AVNIVK
-701 ETKKTS
+701 ETRKTS

-736 EPQTNGNRD
+736 EPQQNGNRE